1 MPVDSSILGA
11 FRVQDL
17 PSIRSRISWLVLAW
31 VLPTSLV
38 FILLVAQSYTRER
51 DHVVS
56 ETAQAARAVAAAVER
71 DLGGA
76 QMAARI
82 LARAPALQA
91 SDSGALR
98 ALADAVLPP
107 PAAATFIISDAS
119 GRQLLNTALPAAQAP
134 PPLPQ
139 KWMASL
145 QRARDAGQPRL
156 TSLLTTADG
165 APQLAL
171 NLPLPRQPG
180 GAGGAWVLTALYPA
194 DYLPMLMRDLNM
206 PPYLGAVIINA
217 DGINVARTLAPQRYV
232 GQRSAAPLLEAM
244 RQAREGVLRHASL
257 EGIDVYTGFHR
268 ARGDGWTVAV
278 TIRTSTVAD
287 ALLRSVVTGSLILAL
302 LLGAAYA
309 LAWRVG
315 GRLARTQHELTQ
327 QIQAL
332 AQGKPLI
339 LSKHSDRESADMAD
353 ALGALERDLRRHR
366 TQLESLVA
374 ERTLALEKSTRL
386 LETVYATAPIGMLF
400 VDREL
405 HIVMINQYLAAIN
418 GASVTQH
425 LGRAVGAMLYDEAV
439 RAEVERCLR
448 QVLETGAPIVDMELK
463 GHSGQQ
469 REQISHWVVSCH
481 PIFGPEQQLLG
492 VSCLWLD
499 ISERKR
505 AEAEFRR
512 SKHLF
517 ATIIE
522 NIPAMVFVKRADKL
536 SFEMVNRHTE
546 LTLGRSREQLLGKTD
561 HDFFPPQQASAFV
574 SADRKL
580 LATGQMVEIEQEAI
594 NTADGTT
601 RHFTTRKVVLRDDA
615 GRASH
620 VLGVSIDVSE
630 RKRASEV
637 LHATTWRLEQSERF
651 IRTVT
656 DNLPGMV
663 SYWGHDLR
671 CQFANKFYN
680 EWFGRSSAELQGIH
694 MSDLLGQELFDVYAP
709 HVEGVLAGRPQSFER
724 DLLDPAGQVRHT
736 WTNYIPDFDDN
747 GGVRG
752 FFVLAS
758 DVSELKR
765 TELRLH
771 ELNEQMV
778 RARDKAEAASV
789 AKSEFVANMSHEIR
803 TPMNAIIGLA
813 RLLEESPLERR
824 ERSYVGKIQMATQ
837 SLLNI
842 VNDVL
847 DFSKIE
853 AGQMVLEQ
861 RRFQLE
867 RMLGSVGVLLAN
879 SAWARGVEPVFVL
892 DPRVPAELVGDA
904 LRVEQILINLVG
916 NAVKFTTQ
924 GEVVLSIRSLAE
936 DAASVTLEFS
946 VRDTGIGI
954 GAAEQEHIFDAFS
967 QGDSSTSRKY
977 GGTGLGLA
985 ICRRMVD
992 LMGGKISVSS
1002 TLGAGSDFR
1011 FHCRFERV
1019 AELAGTAADAP
1030 ARDAPQAL
1038 SLLIIDDNASVRA
1051 MLEDWCAAQGWH
1063 SRSADGGAAGLALL
1077 RAHADGAQAA
1087 DLVLLDAAMPG
1098 MDGISMLTEARA
1110 DAQLALPPVIMLV
1123 ADQDSENLEHLADS
1137 LMLAGI
1143 VSKPATPARLLAA
1156 VAAVRD
1162 GRHGSGA
1169 PSVLPVSTP
1178 LSGLLAG
1185 MRVLLV
1191 EDNEINQEVAQ
1202 YILLHSGARVAV
1214 AANGRLAVDLLAH
1227 TPHAW
1232 DVVLMDLQM
1241 PVMNGYEATRAIRAL
1256 GLPDLPIVAMTA
1268 NAMDEDR
1275 LRAIASGMNAHVAKP
1290 IDVDDMIATLT
1301 RLVPSE
1307 AGAARNGAAP
1317 SGAPAA
1323 DTPEVPASLPGID
1336 LAAALHRFGGD
1347 YAAFLALLKRF
1358 ENSQGDAVEETRRL
1372 LAAGQARQAAQLLHR
1387 VCGVAAN
1394 LGATHIA
1401 SLAGDAEKALKAA
1414 PPQATA
1420 SLLHQLEHAMAEV
1433 IETARTLPL
1442 PRSQPLAA
1450 APGDGQTDLRAGL
1463 ADLLVLI
1470 RNNNLKALARF
1481 HALHPA
1487 IRQSDRETAL
1497 AMANAIETLNFSEAE
1512 KLVLD
1517 QLKREENK

>member
-1 MPVDSSILGA
+1 M
-11 FRVQDL
+11 
-17 PSIRSRISWLVLAW
+17 LAW
-31 VLPTSLV
+31 VMPTALV
-38 FILLVAQSYTRER
+38 FLLLVAQSYTRER
-51 DHVVS
+51 EHVVS

-71 DLGGA
+71 DLNGA

-82 LARAPALQA
+82 LAASPALQT
-91 SDSGALR
+91 DDIGALR
-98 ALADAVLPP
+98 ALTDSLLQPGLAVS
-107 PAAATFIISDAS
+107 AFIISDAR
-119 GRQLLNTALPAAQAP
+119 GRQLVNTALPANLVP

-139 KWMASL
+139 KWAASME
-145 QRARDAGQPRL
+145 RTREYGKPRL
-156 TSLLTTADG
+156 TSLLL
-165 APQLAL
+165 APDEVPRLAL
-171 NLPLPRQPG
+171 NLPLPRAQ
-180 GAGGAWVLTALYPA
+180 GAAHVLTALYPP
-194 DYLPMLMRDLNM
+194 DYLPLLLRELHL
-206 PPYLGAVIINA
+206 PAYLGAAIINA

-232 GQRSAAPLLEAM
+232 GQRSVAPLLEQI
-244 RQAREGVLRHASL
+244 RQAREGVLRHATL
-257 EGIDVYTGFHR
+257 EDLDVYTGFRR
-268 ARGDGWTVAV
+268 APDDSWTVAV
-278 TIRTSTVAD
+278 TMRSSTVAE
-287 ALLRSVVTGSLILAL
+287 ALLGSVVTGSVILAL
-302 LLGAAYA
+302 LLGAGFA

-315 GRLARTQHELTQ
+315 GRLASTLQELTL

-332 AQGKPLI
+332 AQGKPL
-339 LSKHSDRESADMAD
+339 LSNKHADRESADMAA

-400 VDREL
+400 VGLDLR
-405 HIVMINQYLAAIN
+405 IVMINHYLAAIH
-418 GASVTQH
+418 GASATQH
-425 LGRAVGAMLYDEAV
+425 LGRPVGAMLFDDAV
-439 RAEVERCLR
+439 RADVERCVR
-448 QVLETGAPIVDMELK
+448 QVLETGMPIVDMELS

-469 REQISHWVVSCH
+469 REQLSHWIVSYH
-481 PIFGPEQQLLG
+481 PIFGPERQLLG
-492 VSCLWLD
+492 VSGLWLD

-505 AEAEFRR
+505 SEAEFRR

-517 ATIIE
+517 GTIIE

-536 SFEMVNRHTE
+536 SFEMVNRHAE

-561 HDFFPPQQASAFV
+561 HDFFPPQQAAAFV

-601 RHFTTRKVVLRDDA
+601 RYFTTRKVVLRDDA

-620 VLGVSIDVSE
+620 VLGVSIDITD
-630 RKRASEV
+630 RKRATEV
-637 LHATTWRLEQSERF
+637 LHATTLRLEQNERF

-663 SYWGHDLR
+663 SYWGADLR
-671 CQFANKFYN
+671 CRFANNFYN
-680 EWFGRSSAELQGIH
+680 EWFGRSSAELAGIH
-694 MSDLLGQELFDVYAP
+694 MRELLGQELFDVYAP

-724 DLLDPAGQVRHT
+724 DLLDPTGQVCHT
-736 WTNYIPDFDDN
+736 WTNYIPDVDDS

-778 RARDKAEAASV
+778 RARDKAEAASI

-861 RRFQLE
+861 RRFQLD
-867 RMLGSVGVLLAN
+867 RLLGSVSVLLAN

-892 DPRVPAELVGDA
+892 APGVPDELIGDA
-904 LRVEQILINLVG
+904 LRVEQILLNLVG
-916 NAVKFTTQ
+916 NAVKFTAH
-924 GEVVLSIRSLAE
+924 GEVVLAITMVAE
-936 DAASVTLEFS
+936 DAASATLEFS

-954 GAAEQEHIFDAFS
+954 AAAEQERIFDAFS
-967 QGDSSTSRKY
+967 QGDSGTSRKY

-985 ICRRMVD
+985 ICRRMVE
-992 LMGGKISVSS
+992 LMGGKLSVTSA
-1002 TLGAGSDFR
+1002 LGEGSDFR
-1011 FHCRFERV
+1011 FSCRFDKV
-1019 AELAGTAADAP
+1019 APPPEPPGKNTP
-1030 ARDAPQAL
+1030 KAL

-1051 MLEDWCAAQGWH
+1051 MLTDWCAAQGWH
-1063 SRSADGGAAGLALL
+1063 SRSADSGAAGLALL
-1077 RAHADGAQAA
+1077 RASASGLDGLPPA

-1098 MDGISMLTEARA
+1098 MDGISMLTEART
-1110 DAQLALPPVIMLV
+1110 DEYLALPPVIMLV
-1123 ADQDSENLEHLADS
+1123 ADQDSENLERLADS

-1156 VAAVRD
+1156 VTAVRD
-1162 GRHGSGA
+1162 GRNGRSA
-1169 PSVLPVSTP
+1169 PSALPVSTP
-1178 LSGLLAG
+1178 LSGLLEG

-1202 YILLHSGARVAV
+1202 YILLHSGARVAM
-1214 AANGRLAVDLLAH
+1214 AANGQLAVDLLTS

-1241 PVMNGYEATRAIRAL
+1241 PVMNGYDATLAIRAL
-1256 GLPDLPIVAMTA
+1256 GLPDLPIIAMTA
-1268 NAMDEDR
+1268 NAMHEDR

-1290 IDVDDMIATLT
+1290 IDVDDMIETLT
-1301 RLVPSE
+1301 RLVPAPLGGSGSGGTSAVP
-1307 AGAARNGAAP
+1307 AGHAVVPMR
-1317 SGAPAA
+1317 
-1323 DTPEVPASLPGID
+1323 EVPATVAGID
-1336 LAAALHRFGGD
+1336 LAAALQRFGGD
-1347 YAAFLALLKRF
+1347 YGAFLALLKRF

-1372 LAAGQARQAAQLLHR
+1372 LAAGQTQQAAQLLHR

-1394 LGATHIA
+1394 LGATHVA
-1401 SLAGDAEKALKAA
+1401 RLAAETEKALKTG
-1414 PPQATA
+1414 QSHATA
-1420 SLLHQLEHAMAEV
+1420 ALLGQLERAMSEV
-1433 IETARTLPL
+1433 IKATRALPSPL
-1442 PRSQPLAA
+1442 RRGQPPAA
-1450 APGDGQTDLRAGL
+1450 ASGSAPLDVHAGL
-1463 ADLLVLI
+1463 AELLVLI
-1470 RNNNLKALARF
+1470 RNNNLKALAHF

-1487 IRQSDRETAL
+1487 LQQSDREAAL

>member
-1 MPVDSSILGA
+1 M
-11 FRVQDL
+11 QDL

-31 VLPTSLV
+31 VIPTALV
-38 FILLVAQSYTRER
+38 FLLLVAQSYTRER
-51 DHVVS
+51 DHVVN

-71 DLGGA
+71 DLSGA
-76 QMAARI
+76 QMAARV
-82 LARAPALQA
+82 LAASPALQT
-91 SDSGALR
+91 DDIGALR
-98 ALADAVLPP
+98 ALAGSLLQPGLAVS
-107 PAAATFIISDAS
+107 AFIVSDAK
-119 GRQLLNTALPAAQAP
+119 GRQLVNTALPASQTP

-139 KWMASL
+139 KWAASME
-145 QRARDAGQPRL
+145 RTREAGKPRL
-156 TSLLTTADG
+156 TSLLMAPDEV
-165 APQLAL
+165 PQLAL
-171 NLPLPRQPG
+171 NLPLPRDK
-180 GAGGAWVLTALYPA
+180 GAAYVLTALYPS
-194 DYLPMLMRDLNM
+194 DYLPVLLRELHL
-206 PPYLGAVIINA
+206 PAYLGAAIVNA

-232 GQRSAAPLLEAM
+232 GQRTVAPLLEQI
-244 RQAREGVLRHASL
+244 RQAREGVLRHATL
-257 EGIDVYTGFHR
+257 EGLDVYTGFRR
-268 ARGDGWTVAV
+268 APDDAWTAAV
-278 TIRTSTVAD
+278 TMRTSTVAE
-287 ALLRSVVTGSLILAL
+287 ALLGSVVTGSLILAL
-302 LLGAAYA
+302 LLGAGFA

-315 GRLARTQHELTQ
+315 GRLARTLQELTQ
-327 QIQAL
+327 QIHAL
-332 AQGKPLI
+332 AQGKPL
-339 LSKHSDRESADMAD
+339 LSHRHADRESGDMAG

-400 VDREL
+400 VDLDLR
-405 HIVMINQYLAAIN
+405 IVMINHYLAAIS
-418 GASVTQH
+418 GASVAQH
-425 LGRAVGAMLYDEAV
+425 LGRPVGAMLCDDAV
-439 RAEVERCLR
+439 RAEVERCVR
-448 QVLETGAPIVDMELK
+448 QVLETGAPIVDLELQ
-463 GHSGQQ
+463 GHGGQP
-469 REQISHWVVSCH
+469 REQLSHWIVSFH

-492 VSCLWLD
+492 VSGLWLD

-505 AEAEFRR
+505 SEAEFRR

-517 ATIIE
+517 GTIIE

-536 SFEMVNRHTE
+536 SFEMINRHAE

-620 VLGVSIDVSE
+620 VLGVSIDITE
-630 RKRASEV
+630 RKRATEV
-637 LHATTWRLEQSERF
+637 LHATTLRLEQSERF

-663 SYWGHDLR
+663 SYWGADLR
-671 CQFANKFYN
+671 CRFANNFYN
-680 EWFGRSSAELQGIH
+680 EWFGRSSAEMAGIH
-694 MSDLLGQELFDVYAP
+694 MSELLGQELFDVYAP

-724 DLLDPAGQVRHT
+724 DLPDPTGQVCHT
-736 WTNYIPDFDDN
+736 WTNYIPDIDDG

-778 RARDKAEAASV
+778 RARDKAEAAST

-867 RMLGSVGVLLAN
+867 RMLGSVGVLLAS

-892 DPRVPAELVGDA
+892 GPGVPDELIGDA
-904 LRVEQILINLVG
+904 LRVEQILINLMG
-916 NAVKFTTQ
+916 NAVKFTSH
-924 GEVVLSIRSLAE
+924 GEVVLSIAMRAE
-936 DAASVTLEFS
+936 DAASATLEFS

-967 QGDSSTSRKY
+967 QGDSGTSRKY

-985 ICRRMVD
+985 ICRRMVE
-992 LMGGKISVSS
+992 LMGGRLTVKS
-1002 TLGAGSDFR
+1002 TLGQGSDFR
-1011 FHCRFERV
+1011 FRCRFDKV
-1019 AELAGTAADAP
+1019 APPPEAHGKGAS
-1030 ARDAPQAL
+1030 RAL

-1051 MLEDWCAAQGWH
+1051 MLENWCAAQGWH
-1063 SRSADGGAAGLALL
+1063 SRSADSGAAGLALL
-1077 RAHADGAQAA
+1077 RAHAGDEPAA

-1110 DAQLALPPVIMLV
+1110 DEHLALPPVIMLV
-1123 ADQDSENLEHLADS
+1123 ADQDSENLERLADS

-1156 VAAVRD
+1156 VTAVRD
-1162 GRHGSGA
+1162 GRNGRSA
-1169 PSVLPVSTP
+1169 PSMLPVSTP
-1178 LSGLLAG
+1178 LSGLLEG

-1214 AANGRLAVDLLAH
+1214 ATNGRLAVDMLAH
-1227 TPHAW
+1227 SPQAW

-1241 PVMNGYEATRAIRAL
+1241 PVMNGYDATLAIRAL

-1290 IDVDDMIATLT
+1290 IDVDDMIETLT
-1301 RLVPSE
+1301 RLVPAPRGRGSS
-1307 AGAARNGAAP
+1307 AAEPGSAA
-1317 SGAPAA
+1317 
-1323 DTPEVPASLPGID
+1323 TEVLEVPASIAGID

-1347 YAAFLALLKRF
+1347 YGAFLALLKRF
-1358 ENSQGDAVEETRRL
+1358 ENSQGDAVEETRRR
-1372 LAAGQARQAAQLLHR
+1372 LAAGQAREAAQLLHR

-1394 LGATHIA
+1394 LGATHVA
-1401 SLAGDAEKALKAA
+1401 SLAAESEKALKTG
-1414 PPQATA
+1414 PSHATA
-1420 SLLHQLEHAMAEV
+1420 ALLGQLELAMAEV
-1433 IETARTLPL
+1433 IKATRALPSPL
-1442 PRSQPLAA
+1442 RRGQP
-1450 APGDGQTDLRAGL
+1450 APNASASAPLDVHAGL
-1463 ADLLVLI
+1463 TELLVLI
-1470 RNNNLKALARF
+1470 RNNNLKALAHF

-1487 IRQSDRETAL
+1487 LQQSDREAAL

>member
-1 MPVDSSILGA
+1 M
-11 FRVQDL
+11 
-17 PSIRSRISWLVLAW
+17 LAW
-31 VLPTSLV
+31 VIPTALV
-38 FILLVAQSYTRER
+38 FLLLVAQSYTRER

-56 ETAQAARAVAAAVER
+56 ETAQAARAVSAAVER
-71 DLGGA
+71 DLSGA

-82 LARAPALQA
+82 LADSPALQA
-91 SDSGALR
+91 GDIGALR
-98 ALADAVLPP
+98 ILAASLLQPGQAVS
-107 PAAATFIISDAS
+107 AFIVSDAK
-119 GRQLLNTALPAAQAP
+119 GRQLVNTTLPASQAP

-139 KWMASL
+139 KWAASME
-145 QRARDAGQPRL
+145 RTRDYGKPRL
-156 TSLLTTADG
+156 TSLATAPDSV
-165 APQLAL
+165 PQLAL
-171 NLPLPRQPG
+171 NLPLPRHPDAA
-180 GAGGAWVLTALYPA
+180 GAAYVLTALYPP
-194 DYLPMLMRDLNM
+194 DYLPVLLRELHL
-206 PPYLGAVIINA
+206 PAYLGAAIINA

-232 GQRSAAPLLEAM
+232 GQRSAAPLLEQI
-244 RQAREGVLRHASL
+244 RRAREGVVRHATL
-257 EGIDVYTGFHR
+257 EGIDVYTGFRR
-268 ARGDGWTVAV
+268 APDAAWTVAV

-287 ALLRSVVTGSLILAL
+287 ALLRSVVTGSVILAL
-302 LLGAAYA
+302 LLAAGFA

-315 GRLARTQHELTQ
+315 GRLARTLQELTQ

-332 AQGKPLI
+332 AQDKPL
-339 LSKHSDRESADMAD
+339 LSNKHADRESADMAS

-400 VDREL
+400 LGLDLR
-405 HIVMINQYLAAIN
+405 IVMINHYLAAIN
-418 GASVTQH
+418 GASVAQH
-425 LGRAVGAMLYDEAV
+425 LGRPVGAMLFDDAV
-439 RAEVERCLR
+439 RADVERCVR
-448 QVLETGAPIVDMELK
+448 QVLETGTPIVDIELK
-463 GHSGQQ
+463 GHSGRQ
-469 REQISHWVVSCH
+469 REQLSHWIVSYH
-481 PIFGPEQQLLG
+481 PIFGPEQELLG
-492 VSCLWLD
+492 VSGLWLD
-499 ISERKR
+499 ISDRKR
-505 AEAEFRR
+505 SEAEFRR

-517 ATIIE
+517 GTIIE

-536 SFEMVNRHTE
+536 SFEMVNRHAE

-561 HDFFPPQQASAFV
+561 HDFFPPQQAAAFV

-620 VLGVSIDVSE
+620 VLGVSIDITE
-630 RKRASEV
+630 RKRATEV
-637 LHATTWRLEQSERF
+637 LHAATWRLEQNERF

-663 SYWGHDLR
+663 SYWGADLR
-671 CQFANKFYN
+671 CRFANKFYN
-680 EWFGRSSAELQGIH
+680 EWFGRSSAELAGIH
-694 MSDLLGQELFDVYAP
+694 MSELLGQELFDVYAP

-724 DLLDPAGQVRHT
+724 DLLDPGGQVCHT
-736 WTNYIPDFDDN
+736 WTNYIPDVDDS

-778 RARDKAEAASV
+778 RARDKAEAAST

-837 SLLNI
+837 SLLHI

-867 RMLGSVGVLLAN
+867 RMLGSVGVLLAS

-892 DPRVPAELVGDA
+892 DPGVPDELIGDA

-916 NAVKFTTQ
+916 NAVKFTKQ
-924 GEVVLSIRSLAE
+924 GEVVLSIAMVAE
-936 DAASVTLEFS
+936 DAAGATLEFS

-954 GAAEQEHIFDAFS
+954 GAAEQERIFDAFS
-967 QGDSSTSRKY
+967 QGDSGTSRKY

-985 ICRRMVD
+985 ICRRMVE
-992 LMGGKISVSS
+992 LMGGKLSVTSA
-1002 TLGAGSDFR
+1002 LGQGSEFR
-1011 FHCRFERV
+1011 FSCRFGKV
-1019 AELAGTAADAP
+1019 APPPEPPTKGAP
-1030 ARDAPQAL
+1030 RTL

-1051 MLEDWCAAQGWH
+1051 MLEGWCAAQGWH
-1063 SRSADGGAAGLALL
+1063 SRSAGSGAAGLALL
-1077 RAHADGAQAA
+1077 RQAGGPDGLPPA

-1110 DAQLALPPVIMLV
+1110 DALLALPPVIMLV
-1123 ADQDSENLEHLADS
+1123 ADQDSENLERLADS

-1156 VAAVRD
+1156 VTAVRD
-1162 GRHGSGA
+1162 GRNGRSA

-1214 AANGRLAVDLLAH
+1214 AANGRLAVDLLTS
-1227 TPHAW
+1227 TPDAW

-1241 PVMNGYEATRAIRAL
+1241 PVMNGYEATLAIRAL
-1256 GLPDLPIVAMTA
+1256 GLPDLPIIAMTA

-1290 IDVDDMIATLT
+1290 IDVDEMIETLT
-1301 RLVPSE
+1301 RLVP
-1307 AGAARNGAAP
+1307 
-1317 SGAPAA
+1317 APADGGSSDGQA
-1323 DTPEVPASLPGID
+1323 GNAVPHTPDLPAAVPGID

-1347 YAAFLALLKRF
+1347 YGAFLALLKRF

-1372 LAAGQARQAAQLLHR
+1372 LDAGQAPQAAQLLHR

-1394 LGATHIA
+1394 LGASHVA
-1401 SLAGDAEKALKAA
+1401 SLAGAAEKALKTGQAH
-1414 PPQATA
+1414 ATA
-1420 SLLHQLEHAMAEV
+1420 ALLGQLELAMAEV
-1433 IETARTLPL
+1433 IVAARTLPSPL
-1442 PRSQPLAA
+1442 RRSQPAA
-1450 APGDGQTDLRAGL
+1450 DAAGSAPVDLHAGL
-1463 ADLLVLI
+1463 AELLVLI
-1470 RNNNLKALARF
+1470 RNNNLKALAQF

-1487 IRQSDRETAL
+1487 LQQSDREAAL
-1497 AMANAIETLNFSEAE
+1497 AMAHAIETLNFAEAE

>member
-1 MPVDSSILGA
+1 M
-11 FRVQDL
+11 QDL

-31 VLPTSLV
+31 VFPTALV
-38 FILLVAQSYTRER
+38 FLLLVAQSYTRER

-71 DLGGA
+71 DLDGA

-91 SDSGALR
+91 GDSGALR

-107 PAAATFIISDAS
+107 GPAAATFIVSDAS
-119 GRQLLNTALPAAQAP
+119 GRQLLNTALPAGQAP

-145 QRARDAGQPRL
+145 QRARDAGKPRL

-180 GAGGAWVLTALYPA
+180 GTGGDHVLTALYPA
-194 DYLPMLMRDLNM
+194 DYLPMLMRSLNM

-232 GQRSAAPLLEAM
+232 GQRSAAPLLDAM

-315 GRLARTQHELTQ
+315 GRLARTQQELTQ

-339 LSKHSDRESADMAD
+339 WSKHSDRESADMAD

-425 LGRAVGAMLYDEAV
+425 LGRPVGAMLYDEAV

-448 QVLETGAPIVDMELK
+448 QVLETGLPIVDMELK

-492 VSCLWLD
+492 VSGLWLD

-536 SFEMVNRHTE
+536 SFEMVNRHAE

-561 HDFFPPQQASAFV
+561 HDFFPPQQAAAFV
-574 SADRKL
+574 GADRKL
-580 LATGQMVEIEQEAI
+580 LATGQMVEIDQEAI

-620 VLGVSIDVSE
+620 VLGVSIDVTE

-637 LHATTWRLEQSERF
+637 LHATTRRLEQSERF

-680 EWFGRSSAELQGIH
+680 EWFGRSSAELLGIH
-694 MSDLLGQELFDVYAP
+694 MSELLGLELFDVYAP

-778 RARDKAEAASV
+778 RARDKAEAAST

-853 AGQMVLEQ
+853 AGQMVLER
-861 RRFQLE
+861 RRFQIE
-867 RMLGSVGVLLAN
+867 HMLGSVAVLLAN

-916 NAVKFTTQ
+916 NAVKFTRQ
-924 GEVVLSIRSLAE
+924 GEVVLSIRSVAE
-936 DAASVTLEFS
+936 DAASVTVEFS

-992 LMGGKISVSS
+992 LMGGNISVSS

-1011 FHCRFERV
+1011 FRCRFERV
-1019 AELAGTAADAP
+1019 AEEPAGTAADARAGGRP
-1030 ARDAPQAL
+1030 HPL

-1110 DAQLALPPVIMLV
+1110 DALLALPPVIMLV

-1143 VSKPATPARLLAA
+1143 VAKPATPARLLAA
-1156 VAAVRD
+1156 VSAVRD
-1162 GRHGSGA
+1162 GRNGRSA

-1185 MRVLLV
+1185 VRVLLV

-1202 YILLHSGARVAV
+1202 YILLHSGAHVAV

-1227 TPHAW
+1227 TPDAW

-1256 GLPDLPIVAMTA
+1256 GLADLPIVAMTA

-1301 RLVPSE
+1301 RLVPAL
-1307 AGAARNGAAP
+1307 AGAAGNGAAP
-1317 SGAPAA
+1317 PGATAA
-1323 DTPEVPASLPGID
+1323 ATPEVPASLPGID

-1347 YAAFLALLKRF
+1347 YGAFLALLKRF

-1372 LAAGQARQAAQLLHR
+1372 LAAGQAQQAAQLLHR

-1394 LGATHIA
+1394 LGATHVA
-1401 SLAGDAEKALKAA
+1401 SLAGAAEKALKAA

-1420 SLLHQLEHAMAEV
+1420 SLLQQLENAMSEV
-1433 IETARTLPL
+1433 IVAARTLPL
-1442 PRSQPLAA
+1442 PRSEPLAA
-1450 APGDGQTDLRAGL
+1450 APGDGQIDLRAGL
-1463 ADLLVLI
+1463 AELLVLI

-1487 IRQSDRETAL
+1487 IQQSDREAAL

>member
-1 MPVDSSILGA
+1 M
-11 FRVQDL
+11 QDL
-17 PSIRSRISWLVLAW
+17 PSIRSRISWLVFAW
-31 VLPTSLV
+31 VIPTALV
-38 FILLVAQSYTRER
+38 FLLLVVQSYTRER

-56 ETAQAARAVAAAVER
+56 ETAQAARAVAATVER
-71 DLGGA
+71 DLSGA

-82 LARAPALQA
+82 FAASPALQA
-91 SDSGALR
+91 DDIGALR
-98 ALADAVLPP
+98 ILADSLLQPGLAVS
-107 PAAATFIISDAS
+107 AFIVSDAK
-119 GRQLLNTALPAAQAP
+119 GRQLINTALRANLAP

-139 KWMASL
+139 KWAASM
-145 QRARDAGQPRL
+145 QRAREYGKPRL
-156 TSLLTTADG
+156 TSLLM
-165 APQLAL
+165 APDDVPRLAL
-171 NLPLPRQPG
+171 NQALPRDKGP
-180 GAGGAWVLTALYPA
+180 AYVLTALYPP
-194 DYLPMLMRDLNM
+194 DYLPVLLRELHL
-206 PPYLGAVIINA
+206 PAYLGAAIINA

-232 GQRSAAPLLEAM
+232 GQRSAAPLLEQI
-244 RQAREGVLRHASL
+244 RQAREGVLRHATL
-257 EGIDVYTGFHR
+257 EGLEVYTGFRR
-268 ARGDGWTVAV
+268 APDDSWTVAV
-278 TIRTSTVAD
+278 TMRTSTVAE
-287 ALLRSVVTGSLILAL
+287 ALLGSVVTGSVVLAL
-302 LLGAAYA
+302 LLGAGFA

-315 GRLARTQHELTQ
+315 GRLARTLQELTL
-327 QIQAL
+327 QIHAL
-332 AQGKPLI
+332 AQGKPL
-339 LSKHSDRESADMAD
+339 LSNKHADRESADMAS
-353 ALGALERDLRRHR
+353 ALGMLERDLRRHR

-400 VDREL
+400 VGLDLR
-405 HIVMINQYLAAIN
+405 IVMLNHYLAAIN
-418 GASVTQH
+418 GGSVTQH
-425 LGRAVGAMLYDEAV
+425 LGRPVGTMLFDDAV
-439 RAEVERCLR
+439 RADVERCVR
-448 QVLETGAPIVDMELK
+448 QVIETGMPIVDIELK

-469 REQISHWVVSCH
+469 REQLSHWIVSYH
-481 PIFGPEQQLLG
+481 PIFGPDQQLLG
-492 VSCLWLD
+492 VSGLWLD
-499 ISERKR
+499 VSERKR
-505 AEAEFRR
+505 SEAEFRR

-517 ATIIE
+517 GTIIE
-522 NIPAMVFVKRADKL
+522 NLPAMVFVKRADKL
-536 SFEMVNRHTE
+536 SFEMINRHAE

-561 HDFFPPQQASAFV
+561 HDFFPPQQADAFV

-620 VLGVSIDVSE
+620 VLGVSIDITE
-630 RKRASEV
+630 RKRATEV

-663 SYWGHDLR
+663 SYWDADLR
-671 CQFANKFYN
+671 CRFANKFYN
-680 EWFGRSSAELQGIH
+680 EWFGRSSAELAGIH
-694 MSDLLGQELFDVYAP
+694 MRELLGQELFDVYAP

-724 DLLDPAGQVRHT
+724 DLLDPAGQVCHT
-736 WTNYIPDFDDN
+736 WTNYIPDIDDG

-771 ELNEQMV
+771 DLNEQMV
-778 RARDKAEAASV
+778 RARDKAEAAST

-867 RMLGSVGVLLAN
+867 RMLSSVGVLLAS
-879 SAWARGVEPVFVL
+879 SAWARGVEPIFVL
-892 DPRVPAELVGDA
+892 DPGVPDELIGDA

-916 NAVKFTTQ
+916 NAVKFTSH
-924 GEVVLSIRSLAE
+924 GEVVLAIAKVAE
-936 DAASVTLEFS
+936 DATGATLEFS

-954 GAAEQEHIFDAFS
+954 GAAEQERIFDAFS
-967 QGDSSTSRKY
+967 QGDSGTSRKY

-985 ICRRMVD
+985 ICRRMVE
-992 LMGGKISVSS
+992 LMGGKLSVTSA
-1002 TLGAGSDFR
+1002 LGEGSNFR
-1011 FHCRFERV
+1011 FCCRFDKVVPPPEPPGKS
-1019 AELAGTAADAP
+1019 ASK
-1030 ARDAPQAL
+1030 AL

-1063 SRSADGGAAGLALL
+1063 SRSADSGAAGLALL
-1077 RAHADGAQAA
+1077 RAHASGGPVA

-1098 MDGISMLTEARA
+1098 MDGISMLTEART
-1110 DAQLALPPVIMLV
+1110 DDYLALPPVIMLV
-1123 ADQDSENLEHLADS
+1123 ADQDSENLERLADS

-1156 VAAVRD
+1156 VTAVRE
-1162 GRHGSGA
+1162 GRSVPSA
-1169 PSVLPVSTP
+1169 PPVSTP
-1178 LSGLLAG
+1178 LSGLLEG

-1214 AANGRLAVDLLAH
+1214 ATNGRLAVDLLTQ
-1227 TPHAW
+1227 TPQAW

-1241 PVMNGYEATRAIRAL
+1241 PVMNGYDATLAIRAL
-1256 GLPDLPIVAMTA
+1256 GLPDLPIIAMTA

-1290 IDVDDMIATLT
+1290 IDVDDMIQTLT
-1301 RLVPSE
+1301 RLVPAPLGDGDGDSAVR
-1307 AGAARNGAAP
+1307 AGHAVAP
-1317 SGAPAA
+1317 V
-1323 DTPEVPASLPGID
+1323 PEVPAAVPGID
-1336 LAAALHRFGGD
+1336 LAAALQRFGGD
-1347 YAAFLALLKRF
+1347 YGAFLALLKRF

-1372 LAAGQARQAAQLLHR
+1372 LADGQTRHAAQLLHR

-1394 LGATHIA
+1394 LGAAHVA
-1401 SLAGDAEKALKAA
+1401 SLAGKVEKALKEGRAHAVAA
-1414 PPQATA
+1414 
-1420 SLLHQLEHAMAEV
+1420 LLGQLELAMAEV
-1433 IETARTLPL
+1433 IEAARTLPSPSSL
-1442 PRSQPLAA
+1442 RRGQPAQA
-1450 APGDGQTDLRAGL
+1450 APGSVTLDLRAGL
-1463 ADLLVLI
+1463 AELLVLI
-1470 RNNNLKALARF
+1470 RNNNLKALAQF

-1487 IRQSDRETAL
+1487 IQQSDREAAL
-1497 AMANAIETLNFSEAE
+1497 AMANAIETLHFSEAE

>member
-1 MPVDSSILGA
+1 M
-11 FRVQDL
+11 QDL

-31 VLPTSLV
+31 VFPTALV
-38 FILLVAQSYTRER
+38 FLLLVAQSYTRER

-56 ETAQAARAVAAAVER
+56 ETAQAARAVSAAVER
-71 DLGGA
+71 DLDGA

-91 SDSGALR
+91 GDSGALR

-107 PAAATFIISDAS
+107 GPAAATFIVSDAS
-119 GRQLLNTALPAAQAP
+119 GRQLLNTALPAGQAP

-145 QRARDAGQPRL
+145 QRARDAGKPRL

-180 GAGGAWVLTALYPA
+180 GTGGDHVLTALYPA
-194 DYLPMLMRDLNM
+194 DYLPMLMRSLNM

-232 GQRSAAPLLEAM
+232 GQRSAAPLLDAM

-302 LLGAAYA
+302 LLGAAYV

-315 GRLARTQHELTQ
+315 GRLAQTLQQLTQ

-339 LSKHSDRESADMAD
+339 WSKHSDRESADMAD

-425 LGRAVGAMLYDEAV
+425 LGRPVGAMLYDEAV

-448 QVLETGAPIVDMELK
+448 QVLETGLPIVDMELK

-492 VSCLWLD
+492 VSGLWLD

-536 SFEMVNRHTE
+536 SFEMVNRHAE

-561 HDFFPPQQASAFV
+561 HDFFPPQQAAAFV
-574 SADRKL
+574 GADRKL
-580 LATGQMVEIEQEAI
+580 LATGQMVEIDQEAI

-620 VLGVSIDVSE
+620 VLGVSIDVTE

-637 LHATTWRLEQSERF
+637 LHATTRRLEQSERF

-663 SYWGHDLR
+663 SYWGHNLR

-680 EWFGRSSAELQGIH
+680 EWFGRSSAELLGIH
-694 MSDLLGQELFDVYAP
+694 MSELLGLELFDVYAP

-771 ELNEQMV
+771 ELNEQMG

-853 AGQMVLEQ
+853 AGQMVLER
-861 RRFQLE
+861 RRFQIE
-867 RMLGSVGVLLAN
+867 HMLGSVAVLLAN

-916 NAVKFTTQ
+916 NAVKFTRQ
-924 GEVVLSIRSLAE
+924 GEVVLSIRSVAE
-936 DAASVTLEFS
+936 DAASVTVEFS

-992 LMGGKISVSS
+992 LMGGNISVSS

-1011 FHCRFERV
+1011 FRCRFERV
-1019 AELAGTAADAP
+1019 AEEPAGTAADARAGGRP
-1030 ARDAPQAL
+1030 PPL

-1110 DAQLALPPVIMLV
+1110 DALLALPPVIMLV

-1143 VSKPATPARLLAA
+1143 VAKPATPARLLAA
-1156 VAAVRD
+1156 VSAVRD
-1162 GRHGSGA
+1162 GRNGRSA

-1185 MRVLLV
+1185 VRVLLV

-1202 YILLHSGARVAV
+1202 YILLHSGAHVAV

-1227 TPHAW
+1227 TPDAW

-1256 GLPDLPIVAMTA
+1256 GLADLPIVAMTA

-1301 RLVPSE
+1301 RLVPAL
-1307 AGAARNGAAP
+1307 AGAAGNGAAP
-1317 SGAPAA
+1317 PGAPAA
-1323 DTPEVPASLPGID
+1323 ATPEVPASLPGID

-1347 YAAFLALLKRF
+1347 YGAFLALLKRF

-1372 LAAGQARQAAQLLHR
+1372 LAAGQAQQAAQLLHR

-1394 LGATHIA
+1394 LGATHVA
-1401 SLAGDAEKALKAA
+1401 SLAGAAEKALKAA

-1420 SLLHQLEHAMAEV
+1420 SLLQQLENAMSEV
-1433 IETARTLPL
+1433 IVAARTLPL
-1442 PRSQPLAA
+1442 PRSEPLAA
-1450 APGDGQTDLRAGL
+1450 APGDGQIDLRAGL
-1463 ADLLVLI
+1463 AELLVLI

-1487 IRQSDRETAL
+1487 IQQSDREAAL

>member
-1 MPVDSSILGA
+1 M
-11 FRVQDL
+11 
-17 PSIRSRISWLVLAW
+17 LAW
-31 VLPTSLV
+31 VIPTALV
-38 FILLVAQSYTRER
+38 FLLLVAQSYTRER

-71 DLGGA
+71 DLNGA

-82 LARAPALQA
+82 LADSPALQA
-91 SDSGALR
+91 DDIVALR
-98 ALADAVLPP
+98 ALAASLLQPGLAVS
-107 PAAATFIISDAS
+107 AFIVSDAK
-119 GRQLLNTALPAAQAP
+119 GRQLINTTLPASQAP

-139 KWMASL
+139 KWAASME
-145 QRARDAGQPRL
+145 RTRDYGKPRL
-156 TSLLTTADG
+156 TSLARAPDSV
-165 APQLAL
+165 PQLAL
-171 NLPLPRQPG
+171 NLPLPRKQ
-180 GAGGAWVLTALYPA
+180 GAAYVLTALYPP
-194 DYLPMLMRDLNM
+194 DYLSVLLRELRLPA
-206 PPYLGAVIINA
+206 YLGAAIINA

-232 GQRSAAPLLEAM
+232 GQRTAAPLMEQI
-244 RQAREGVLRHASL
+244 RQAREGVLRHATL
-257 EGIDVYTGFHR
+257 EGIDVYTGFRR
-268 ARGDGWTVAV
+268 APDAAWTVAV
-278 TIRTSTVAD
+278 TMRTSTVAE

-302 LLGAAYA
+302 LLGAGFA

-315 GRLARTQHELTQ
+315 GRLASTLQELTQ
-327 QIQAL
+327 QIHAL
-332 AQGKPLI
+332 AQGKPL
-339 LSKHSDRESADMAD
+339 LSNKHADRESADMAS

-400 VDREL
+400 VDLDLR
-405 HIVMINQYLAAIN
+405 IVMINHYLATIN
-418 GASVTQH
+418 GASVAQH
-425 LGRAVGAMLYDEAV
+425 LGRPVGAMLFDDAV
-439 RAEVERCLR
+439 RAEVERCVR
-448 QVLETGAPIVDMELK
+448 QVLGTGQPIVDMELQ

-469 REQISHWVVSCH
+469 REQISHWIVSYH

-492 VSCLWLD
+492 VSGLWLD
-499 ISERKR
+499 ITERKR
-505 AEAEFRR
+505 SEAEFRR

-517 ATIIE
+517 GTIIE

-536 SFEMVNRHTE
+536 SFEMVNRHAE

-615 GRASH
+615 GRPSH
-620 VLGVSIDVSE
+620 VLGVSIDITE
-630 RKRASEV
+630 RKRATEV
-637 LHATTWRLEQSERF
+637 LHATTWRLEQNERF

-663 SYWGHDLR
+663 SYWGADLR
-671 CQFANKFYN
+671 CLFANKFYN
-680 EWFGRSSAELQGIH
+680 EWFGRSSAELAGIH
-694 MSDLLGQELFDVYAP
+694 MSELLGQELFDVYAP

-724 DLLDPAGQVRHT
+724 DLLDPGGQVCHT
-736 WTNYIPDFDDN
+736 WTNYIPDFDDS

-778 RARDKAEAASV
+778 RARDKAEAASI

-867 RMLGSVGVLLAN
+867 RMLGSVGVLLAS

-892 DPRVPAELVGDA
+892 DPGVPDELIGDA

-916 NAVKFTTQ
+916 NAVKFTAH
-924 GEVVLSIRSLAE
+924 GEVVLTIGMAAE
-936 DAASVTLEFS
+936 DAASATLAFS

-954 GAAEQEHIFDAFS
+954 GAAEQERIFDAFS
-967 QGDSSTSRKY
+967 QGDSGTSRKY

-985 ICRRMVD
+985 ICRRMVE
-992 LMGGKISVSS
+992 LMGGTLSVKS
-1002 TLGAGSDFR
+1002 TLGQGSDFR
-1011 FHCRFERV
+1011 FSCRFEKV
-1019 AELAGTAADAP
+1019 APPPEASGKGVP
-1030 ARDAPQAL
+1030 KAL

-1051 MLEDWCAAQGWH
+1051 MLADWCAAQGWH
-1063 SRSADGGAAGLALL
+1063 SRSADSGAAGLALL
-1077 RAHADGAQAA
+1077 RASGEAAA

-1110 DAQLALPPVIMLV
+1110 DEHLALPPVIMLV
-1123 ADQDSENLEHLADS
+1123 ADQDSENLERLADS

-1156 VAAVRD
+1156 VTAVRD
-1162 GRHGSGA
+1162 GRNGRSA

-1178 LSGLLAG
+1178 LSGLLTG

-1214 AANGRLAVDLLAH
+1214 AANGRLAVDLLTS
-1227 TPHAW
+1227 TPDAW

-1241 PVMNGYEATRAIRAL
+1241 PVMNGYDATLAIRAL
-1256 GLPDLPIVAMTA
+1256 GLPDLPIIAMTA

-1290 IDVDDMIATLT
+1290 IDVDEMIETLT
-1301 RLVPSE
+1301 RLVRAPLGSGD
-1307 AGAARNGAAP
+1307 GAVQ
-1317 SGAPAA
+1317 AA
-1323 DTPEVPASLPGID
+1323 DAATQTPDLPATVPGID

-1347 YAAFLALLKRF
+1347 YGAFLALLKRF

-1372 LAAGQARQAAQLLHR
+1372 LATGHLQQAAQLLHR

-1394 LGATHIA
+1394 LGATQIA
-1401 SLAGDAEKALKAA
+1401 SLAAETEKTLKTGQPHAV
-1414 PPQATA
+1414 AT
-1420 SLLHQLEHAMAEV
+1420 LLGRLEQAMAEV
-1433 IETARTLPL
+1433 IEAARTLPSPVRRSL
-1442 PRSQPLAA
+1442 PAAA
-1450 APGDGQTDLRAGL
+1450 APGGAPVDLHAGL
-1463 ADLLVLI
+1463 SELLVLI
-1470 RNNNLKALARF
+1470 HNNNLKALAQF
-1481 HALHPA
+1481 QALHPA
-1487 IRQSDRETAL
+1487 IQQSDREAAL
-1497 AMANAIETLNFSEAE
+1497 AMAHAIETLNFAEAE

>member
-1 MPVDSSILGA
+1 
-11 FRVQDL
+11 
-17 PSIRSRISWLVLAW
+17 
-31 VLPTSLV
+31 
-38 FILLVAQSYTRER
+38 
-51 DHVVS
+51 
-56 ETAQAARAVAAAVER
+56 
-71 DLGGA
+71 
-76 QMAARI
+76 
-82 LARAPALQA
+82 
-91 SDSGALR
+91 
-98 ALADAVLPP
+98 
-107 PAAATFIISDAS
+107 
-119 GRQLLNTALPAAQAP
+119 
-134 PPLPQ
+134 
-139 KWMASL
+139 MAS
-145 QRARDAGQPRL
+145 
-156 TSLLTTADG
+156 
-165 APQLAL
+165 
-171 NLPLPRQPG
+171 
-180 GAGGAWVLTALYPA
+180 
-194 DYLPMLMRDLNM
+194 
-206 PPYLGAVIINA
+206 
-217 DGINVARTLAPQRYV
+217 
-232 GQRSAAPLLEAM
+232 
-244 RQAREGVLRHASL
+244 
-257 EGIDVYTGFHR
+257 
-268 ARGDGWTVAV
+268 
-278 TIRTSTVAD
+278 
-287 ALLRSVVTGSLILAL
+287 
-302 LLGAAYA
+302 
-309 LAWRVG
+309 
-315 GRLARTQHELTQ
+315 
-327 QIQAL
+327 
-332 AQGKPLI
+332 
-339 LSKHSDRESADMAD
+339 

-400 VDREL
+400 VDLDL
-405 HIVMINQYLAAIN
+405 HIVMINHYLATIN
-418 GASVTQH
+418 GASVAQH
-425 LGRAVGAMLYDEAV
+425 LGRPVGAMLFDDAV
-439 RAEVERCLR
+439 RAEVERCVR
-448 QVLETGAPIVDMELK
+448 QVLGTGQPIVDIELQ
-463 GHSGQQ
+463 GHSGKQ
-469 REQISHWVVSCH
+469 REQLSHWIVSYH

-492 VSCLWLD
+492 VSGLWLD

-505 AEAEFRR
+505 SEAEFRR

-517 ATIIE
+517 GTIIE

-536 SFEMVNRHTE
+536 SFEMINRHAE

-615 GRASH
+615 GRPSH
-620 VLGVSIDVSE
+620 VLGVSIDITE
-630 RKRASEV
+630 RKRATEV
-637 LHATTWRLEQSERF
+637 LHATTWRLEQNERF

-663 SYWGHDLR
+663 SYWGADLR
-671 CQFANKFYN
+671 CLFANKFYN
-680 EWFGRSSAELQGIH
+680 EWFGRSSAELAGIH
-694 MSDLLGQELFDVYAP
+694 MSELLGQELFDVYAP

-724 DLLDPAGQVRHT
+724 DLLDPGGQVCHT
-736 WTNYIPDFDDN
+736 WTNYIPDFDDS

-778 RARDKAEAASV
+778 RARDKAEAASI

-867 RMLGSVGVLLAN
+867 RMLGSVGVLLAS

-892 DPRVPAELVGDA
+892 DPGVPDELIGDA
-904 LRVEQILINLVG
+904 LRMEQILINLVG
-916 NAVKFTTQ
+916 NAVKFTAH
-924 GEVVLSIRSLAE
+924 GEVVLSIGMAAE
-936 DAASVTLEFS
+936 DAVSATLAFS

-954 GAAEQEHIFDAFS
+954 GAAEQERIFDAFS
-967 QGDSSTSRKY
+967 QGDSGTSRKY

-985 ICRRMVD
+985 ICRRMVE
-992 LMGGKISVSS
+992 LMGGTLSVKS
-1002 TLGAGSDFR
+1002 TLGQGSDFR
-1011 FHCRFERV
+1011 FSCRFEKV
-1019 AELAGTAADAP
+1019 APPPEPSGKGVP
-1030 ARDAPQAL
+1030 KAL

-1063 SRSADGGAAGLALL
+1063 SRSADSGAAGLALL
-1077 RAHADGAQAA
+1077 RAQASGGPVA

-1098 MDGISMLTEARA
+1098 MDGISILTEARA
-1110 DAQLALPPVIMLV
+1110 DALLALPPVIMLV
-1123 ADQDSENLEHLADS
+1123 ADQDSENLERLADS

-1156 VAAVRD
+1156 VTAVRE
-1162 GRHGSGA
+1162 GRSS

-1178 LSGLLAG
+1178 LSGLLTG

-1214 AANGRLAVDLLAH
+1214 AANGRLAVDLLAS
-1227 TPHAW
+1227 TPDAW

-1241 PVMNGYEATRAIRAL
+1241 PVMNGYDATLAIRAL
-1256 GLPDLPIVAMTA
+1256 GLPDLPIIAMTA

-1290 IDVDDMIATLT
+1290 IDVDEMIQTLT
-1301 RLVPSE
+1301 RLVRAPLGSGD
-1307 AGAARNGAAP
+1307 GAVQ
-1317 SGAPAA
+1317 AA
-1323 DTPEVPASLPGID
+1323 DAATQTPDLPATVPGID

-1347 YAAFLALLKRF
+1347 YGAFLALLKRF

-1372 LAAGQARQAAQLLHR
+1372 LAAGQAQQAAQMLHR

-1394 LGATHIA
+1394 LGATQIA
-1401 SLAGDAEKALKAA
+1401 SLAAETEKTLKTGQ
-1414 PPQATA
+1414 PHATA
-1420 SLLHQLEHAMAEV
+1420 TLLGRLEMAMAEV
-1433 IETARTLPL
+1433 IEAARTLPS
-1442 PRSQPLAA
+1442 PVRRSQPAAA
-1450 APGDGQTDLRAGL
+1450 APGGAPVDLHAGL
-1463 ADLLVLI
+1463 SELLVLI
-1470 RNNNLKALARF
+1470 HNNNLKALAQF
-1481 HALHPA
+1481 QALHPA
-1487 IRQSDRETAL
+1487 IQQSDREAAL
-1497 AMANAIETLNFSEAE
+1497 AMAHAIETLNFAEAE

>member
-1 MPVDSSILGA
+1 M
-11 FRVQDL
+11 QDL
-17 PSIRSRISWLVLAW
+17 PSIRSRISWLVLAC
-31 VLPTSLV
+31 VIPTALV
-38 FILLVAQSYTRER
+38 FFLLVAQSYTRER
-51 DHVVS
+51 SHVVS

-71 DLGGA
+71 DLDGA
-76 QMAARI
+76 RLAAHI
-82 LARAPALQA
+82 LAAAPALQDGDA
-91 SDSGALR
+91 GALR
-98 ALADAVLPP
+98 ALAASLLQPGVAVGS
-107 PAAATFIISDAS
+107 FIISDTS
-119 GRQLLNTALPAAQAP
+119 GRQLVNTGLPAYPAP

-139 KWMASL
+139 KWAASM
-145 QRARDAGQPRL
+145 QRTREQGKPRL
-156 TSLLTTADG
+156 TSLFVAPDG
-165 APQLAL
+165 LPQLAL
-171 NLPLPRQPG
+171 NLPLPRTTGQ
-180 GAGGAWVLTALYPA
+180 AYVLTALFPA
-194 DYLPMLMRDLNM
+194 DYLPRLMRELSM
-206 PPYLGAVIINA
+206 PAYLGAAILNA

-232 GQRSAAPLLEAM
+232 GQRSATPLLEQI
-244 RQAREGVLRHASL
+244 RQGREGVLRHATL
-257 EGIDVYTGFHR
+257 EGLDVYSGFRR
-268 ARGDGWTVAV
+268 APDDAWTVVV
-278 TIRTSTVAD
+278 TMRTSTVVD

-302 LLGAAYA
+302 LLGAAFA

-315 GRLARTQHELTQ
+315 GRLARTQQALTQ
-327 QIQAL
+327 QVQAL
-332 AQGKPLI
+332 AQGKPLM
-339 LSKHSDRESADMAD
+339 SGKHTDRESADLAR

-400 VDREL
+400 VDRDL
-405 HIVMINQYLAAIN
+405 RIVMINQYLAAIN
-418 GASVTQH
+418 AASVEQH
-425 LGRAVGAMLYDEAV
+425 IGRRVGTMLFDDAV

-448 QVLETGAPIVDMELK
+448 QVLETGEPIVDIELK
-463 GHSGQQ
+463 GNSGQQ
-469 REQISHWVVSCH
+469 RDQASHWVVSYH
-481 PIFGPEQQLLG
+481 PICGPDQQLLG
-492 VSCLWLD
+492 VSGLWLD
-499 ISERKR
+499 ITERKR
-505 AEAEFRR
+505 SEAEFRR

-517 ATIIE
+517 GTIIE

-536 SFEMVNRHTE
+536 SFEMVNRHAE

-561 HDFFPPQQASAFV
+561 NDFFPPQQAAAFIG
-574 SADRKL
+574 ADRKL
-580 LATGQMVEIEQEAI
+580 LATGQMVEIEQEAV

-620 VLGVSIDVSE
+620 VLGVSIDISE
-630 RKRASEV
+630 RKRATEV

-671 CQFANKFYN
+671 CRFANKFYN
-680 EWFGRSSAELQGIH
+680 EWFGRSSAELAGIH
-694 MSDLLGQELFDVYAP
+694 MSELLGQELFDVYAP

-724 DLLDPAGQVRHT
+724 DLLDPTGQVRHT

-778 RARDKAEAASV
+778 RARDKAEAASI

-837 SLLNI
+837 SLLGI

-867 RMLGSVGVLLAN
+867 RMLGSVGVLLAS

-892 DPRVPAELVGDA
+892 DPGVPPELMGDA
-904 LRVEQILINLVG
+904 LRLEQILINLVG
-916 NAVKFTTQ
+916 NAVKFTKE
-924 GEVVLSIRSLAE
+924 GEVVLSIRKASE

-954 GAAEQEHIFDAFS
+954 GAVEQEHIFDAFS

-985 ICRRMVD
+985 ICRRMLD
-992 LMGGKISVSS
+992 LMGGELSVKSE
-1002 TLGAGSDFR
+1002 LGKGSDFR
-1011 FHCRFERV
+1011 FICRFEKV
-1019 AELAGTAADAP
+1019 PAAPESAARAVP
-1030 ARDAPQAL
+1030 AAL

-1051 MLEDWCAAQGWH
+1051 MLEDWCAAHSWH
-1063 SRSADGGAAGLALL
+1063 SHSADSGAAGLALL
-1077 RAHADGAQAA
+1077 RRHAGGGAAPV
-1087 DLVLLDAAMPG
+1087 DMLLLDAAMPG
-1098 MDGISMLTEARA
+1098 MDGISMLTEARG
-1110 DAQLALPPVIMLV
+1110 DEQLALPPVIMLV
-1123 ADQDSENLEHLADS
+1123 ADQDSENLERLADS
-1137 LMLAGI
+1137 LMLAGV

-1156 VAAVRD
+1156 VMAVRE
-1162 GRHGSGA
+1162 GRSA
-1169 PSVLPVSTP
+1169 PSALPVSTP

-1214 AANGRLAVDLLAH
+1214 AANGQLAVDMLAH
-1227 TPHAW
+1227 TPQAY

-1241 PVMNGYEATRAIRAL
+1241 PVLNGYEATLAIRAL
-1256 GLPDLPIVAMTA
+1256 GLRELPIVAMTA

-1275 LRAIASGMNAHVAKP
+1275 LRAIASGMNAHISKP
-1290 IDVDDMIATLT
+1290 IDVDDMVQTLT
-1301 RLVPSE
+1301 RLVPARPGA
-1307 AGAARNGAAP
+1307 AGATGALPPGAA
-1317 SGAPAA
+1317 SA
-1323 DTPEVPASLPGID
+1323 DAVEVPATVPGID
-1336 LAAALHRFGGD
+1336 LDAALHRFGGD
-1347 YAAFLALLKRF
+1347 YGAFLALLKRF
-1358 ENSQGDAVEETRRL
+1358 ENSQGDAVEQTRRL
-1372 LAAGQARQAAQLLHR
+1372 LADGQIQAAAQLLHR

-1394 LGATHIA
+1394 LGAADIA
-1401 SLAGDAEKALKAA
+1401 SLAAEAEKALKGGRRR
-1414 PPQATA
+1414 ATQ
-1420 SLLHQLEHAMAEV
+1420 SLLRQLEQAMAVV
-1433 IETARTLPL
+1433 IEGARTQPL
-1442 PRSQPLAA
+1442 PRSHAAPA
-1450 APGDGQTDLRAGL
+1450 APGTQAVDLRAGL
-1463 ADLLVLI
+1463 TQLLVLI
-1470 RNNNLKALARF
+1470 RNNNLKALAQF

-1487 IRQSDRETAL
+1487 IEQSDREAAL
-1497 AMANAIETLNFSEAE
+1497 AMANAIETLNFSDAE
-1512 KLVLD
+1512 RLVLD

>member
-1 MPVDSSILGA
+1 M
-11 FRVQDL
+11 QDL

-31 VLPTSLV
+31 VIPTALV
-38 FILLVAQSYTRER
+38 FLLLVAQSYTRER
-51 DHVVS
+51 DHVVN

-71 DLGGA
+71 DLSGA

-82 LARAPALQA
+82 LAASPALQT
-91 SDSGALR
+91 DDIGALR
-98 ALADAVLPP
+98 ALAGSLLQPGLAVS
-107 PAAATFIISDAS
+107 AFIVSDAK
-119 GRQLLNTALPAAQAP
+119 GRQLVNTALPASQTP

-139 KWMASL
+139 KWAASME
-145 QRARDAGQPRL
+145 RTREAGKPRL
-156 TSLLTTADG
+156 TSLLM
-165 APQLAL
+165 APDEVPRLAL
-171 NLPLPRQPG
+171 NLPLPRDK
-180 GAGGAWVLTALYPA
+180 GAAYVLTALYPS
-194 DYLPMLMRDLNM
+194 DYLPVLLRELHL
-206 PPYLGAVIINA
+206 PAYLGAAIVNA

-232 GQRSAAPLLEAM
+232 GQRSVAPLLEQIRLAP
-244 RQAREGVLRHASL
+244 EGVLRHATL
-257 EGIDVYTGFHR
+257 EDLDVYTGFRR
-268 ARGDGWTVAV
+268 APDDSWTVAV
-278 TIRTSTVAD
+278 TMRTSTVAE
-287 ALLRSVVTGSLILAL
+287 ALLGSVVTGSVILAL
-302 LLGAAYA
+302 LLGAGFA

-315 GRLARTQHELTQ
+315 SRLARTLQELTL

-332 AQGKPLI
+332 AQGKPL
-339 LSKHSDRESADMAD
+339 LSNKHADRESADMAS

-418 GASVTQH
+418 AASVEQH
-425 LGRAVGAMLYDEAV
+425 IGRPVGAMLFDDAV
-439 RAEVERCLR
+439 RVEVERCLR
-448 QVLETGAPIVDMELK
+448 QVLETGLPIVDIELK
-463 GHSGQQ
+463 GTSGQQ
-469 REQISHWVVSCH
+469 REQASHWIVSYH
-481 PIFGPEQQLLG
+481 PIFGQEQQLLG
-492 VSCLWLD
+492 VSGLWLD
-499 ISERKR
+499 ITDRKR
-505 AEAEFRR
+505 SEAEFRR

-517 ATIIE
+517 GTIIE
-522 NIPAMVFVKRADKL
+522 NIPAMVFVKRADRL
-536 SFEMVNRHTE
+536 SFEMVNRHAE

-561 HDFFPPQQASAFV
+561 SDFFPPQQAAAFT
-574 SADRKL
+574 SADRRL
-580 LATGQMVEIEQEAI
+580 LATGQMVEIEQEPI

-620 VLGVSIDVSE
+620 VLGVSIDVTE
-630 RKRASEV
+630 RRRATEV

-671 CQFANKFYN
+671 CRFANKFYN
-680 EWFGRSSAELQGIH
+680 EWFGRSSAELAGIH
-694 MSDLLGQELFDVYAP
+694 MSELLGQELFDVYLP

-724 DLLDPAGQVRHT
+724 DLLDPTGQVRHT
-736 WTNYIPDFDDN
+736 WTNYIPDFDDG

-778 RARDKAEAASV
+778 RARDKAEAASI

-861 RRFQLE
+861 RRFSLE
-867 RMLGSVGVLLAN
+867 RMLGSIGVLLA
-879 SAWARGVEPVFVL
+879 STAWARGVEPVFVL
-892 DPRVPAELVGDA
+892 DPGVPAELVGDA
-904 LRVEQILINLVG
+904 LRLEQVLINLVG
-916 NAVKFTTQ
+916 NAVKFTTE
-924 GEVVLSIRSLAE
+924 GEVVLSIRMDGA
-936 DAASVTLEFS
+936 DASGVTLAFS

-954 GAAEQEHIFDAFS
+954 GAAEQQHIFDAFS

-985 ICRRMVD
+985 ICRRMVE
-992 LMGGKISVSS
+992 LMGGNISVTS
-1002 TLGAGSDFR
+1002 TLGEGSDFR
-1011 FHCRFERV
+1011 FRCRFERV
-1019 AELAGTAADAP
+1019 AEAGVAPAAAP
-1030 ARDAPQAL
+1030 ARAAPKAL

-1063 SRSADGGAAGLALL
+1063 SRSAGSGAAGLALL
-1077 RAHADGAQAA
+1077 RSHADGADGMPAA
-1087 DLVLLDAAMPG
+1087 DIVLLDAAMPG
-1098 MDGISMLTEARA
+1098 MDGISMLTQARA
-1110 DAQLALPPVIMLV
+1110 GEHAPLPPVIMLV
-1123 ADQDSENLEHLADS
+1123 ADQDSENLERLADS

-1143 VSKPATPARLLAA
+1143 VAKPATPARLLAA
-1156 VAAVRD
+1156 VTAVRD
-1162 GRHGSGA
+1162 GRNGRNA
-1169 PSVLPVSTP
+1169 PPALPVSTP

-1214 AANGRLAVDLLAH
+1214 AANGRLAVDLLAR

-1241 PVMNGYEATRAIRAL
+1241 PVMNGYDATLAIRAL

-1268 NAMDEDR
+1268 NAMDDDR

-1301 RLVPSE
+1301 RLVPAL
-1307 AGAARNGAAP
+1307 AGAAGNGAAP
-1317 SGAPAA
+1317 PGATAA
-1323 DTPEVPASLPGID
+1323 ATPEVPASLPGID
-1336 LAAALHRFGGD
+1336 LAAALQRFGGD
-1347 YAAFLALLKRF
+1347 YGAFLALLKRF

-1372 LAAGQARQAAQLLHR
+1372 LAAGQTQQAAQLLHR

-1394 LGATHIA
+1394 LGATHVA
-1401 SLAGDAEKALKAA
+1401 SLAAESEKALKTG
-1414 PPQATA
+1414 PSHATA
-1420 SLLHQLEHAMAEV
+1420 ALLGQLELAMAEV
-1433 IETARTLPL
+1433 IKATRALPSPL
-1442 PRSQPLAA
+1442 RRGQP
-1450 APGDGQTDLRAGL
+1450 APNASASAPLDVHAGL
-1463 ADLLVLI
+1463 TELLVLI
-1470 RNNNLKALARF
+1470 RNNNLKALAHF

-1487 IRQSDRETAL
+1487 LQQSDREAAL

>member
-1 MPVDSSILGA
+1 M
-11 FRVQDL
+11 QDL

-31 VLPTSLV
+31 GMPTALV

-82 LARAPALQA
+82 LASSSALQ
-91 SDSGALR
+91 DGDTGALR
-98 ALADAVLPP
+98 ALAASLLQPGVAVS
-107 PAAATFIISDAS
+107 TFIISDAA
-119 GRQLLNTALPAAQAP
+119 GRPLVNTALPAAQTP
-134 PPLPQ
+134 PPLPP
-139 KWMASL
+139 KWTASM
-145 QRARDAGQPRL
+145 QRARDYGKPRL
-156 TSLLTTADG
+156 TSLLDAPG
-165 APQLAL
+165 AVPQLAL
-171 NLPLPRQPG
+171 NLPLPRARG
-180 GAGGAWVLTALYPA
+180 GAYVLTALYPA
-194 DYLPMLMRDLNM
+194 DYLPMLLRELNL
-206 PPYLGAVIINA
+206 PAYLGAAIINA

-232 GQRSAAPLLEAM
+232 GQRSAAPLLEQI
-244 RQAREGVLRHASL
+244 RQAREGVLRHVTL
-257 EGIDVYTGFHR
+257 DGIDVYSGFRR
-268 ARGDGWTVAV
+268 ARDDAWTVAV
-278 TIRTSTVAD
+278 TMRTSTVAE
-287 ALLRSVVTGSLILAL
+287 ALLRSVVTGSAILAL
-302 LLGAAYA
+302 LLGAAFA
-309 LAWRVG
+309 LAWRMG
-315 GRLARTQHELTQ
+315 GRLARTLQELTQ
-327 QIQAL
+327 QIQTL
-332 AQGKPLI
+332 AQGKPL
-339 LSKHSDRESADMAD
+339 LLGKHTDRESVDMAS

-418 GASVTQH
+418 AASVAQH
-425 LGRAVGAMLYDEAV
+425 IGRPVGAMLFDPVV
-439 RAEVERCLR
+439 RVEVERCLR
-448 QVLETGAPIVDMELK
+448 QVLETGQAIVDVELK

-469 REQISHWVVSCH
+469 REQASHWIVSYH
-481 PIFGPEQQLLG
+481 PIFGQEQQLLG
-492 VSCLWLD
+492 VSGLWLD
-499 ISERKR
+499 ITERKR
-505 AEAEFRR
+505 SEAEFRR

-517 ATIIE
+517 GTIIE

-546 LTLGRSREQLLGKTD
+546 LTLGRSREQLLGKSD
-561 HDFFPPQQASAFV
+561 HDFFPPQQAAAFI

-620 VLGVSIDVSE
+620 VLGVSIDVTE

-671 CQFANKFYN
+671 CRFANKFYN
-680 EWFGRSSAELQGIH
+680 EWFGRSSAELAGIH
-694 MSDLLGQELFDVYAP
+694 MSELLGQELFDVYAP

-724 DLLDPAGQVRHT
+724 DLLDPTGQVRHT
-736 WTNYIPDFDDN
+736 WTNYIPDFDDS

-778 RARDKAEAASV
+778 RARDKAEAASI

-824 ERSYVGKIQMATQ
+824 ERSYVSKIQMATQ

-867 RMLGSVGVLLAN
+867 RMLGSVGVLLAS

-892 DPRVPAELVGDA
+892 DPGVPAELVGDA

-916 NAVKFTTQ
+916 NAVKFTKQ
-924 GEVVLSIRSLAE
+924 GEVVLSIRAVAE

-967 QGDSSTSRKY
+967 QGDTSTSRKY

-992 LMGGKISVSS
+992 LMGGQISVRS
-1002 TLGAGSDFR
+1002 TLGEGSDFR
-1011 FHCRFERV
+1011 FSCRFERV
-1019 AELAGTAADAP
+1019 AAMAAVAEAP
-1030 ARDAPQAL
+1030 GKAAARPL

-1051 MLEDWCAAQGWH
+1051 MLEAWCAAQGWH

-1077 RAHADGAQAA
+1077 RAHASGTGGLPAA
-1087 DLVLLDAAMPG
+1087 DIVLLDAAMPG
-1098 MDGISMLTEARA
+1098 MDGISMLTEARGDGA
-1110 DAQLALPPVIMLV
+1110 LALPPVIMLV
-1123 ADQDSENLEHLADS
+1123 ADQDSENLERLADS

-1143 VSKPATPARLLAA
+1143 VAKPATPARLLAA
-1156 VAAVRD
+1156 VAAVRE
-1162 GRHGSGA
+1162 GRNGRNA
-1169 PSVLPVSTP
+1169 PAVLPVSTP

-1214 AANGRLAVDLLAH
+1214 AANGQLAVDVLAR
-1227 TPHAW
+1227 TPHAF

-1241 PVMNGYEATRAIRAL
+1241 PVMNGYEATLAIRAL

-1290 IDVDDMIATLT
+1290 IDVDEMIQTLT
-1301 RLVPSE
+1301 RLVPARQGSAGG
-1307 AGAARNGAAP
+1307 AGAALDDAATGAL
-1317 SGAPAA
+1317 
-1323 DTPEVPASLPGID
+1323 EVPATVPGID
-1336 LAAALHRFGGD
+1336 LEAALHRFGGD
-1347 YAAFLALLKRF
+1347 YGAFLALLKRF

-1372 LAAGQARQAAQLLHR
+1372 LADGQSRQAAQLLHR

-1394 LGATHIA
+1394 LGAADIA
-1401 SLAGDAEKALKAA
+1401 RLAAEAEQALKTGNAH
-1414 PPQATA
+1414 ATA
-1420 SLLHQLEHAMAEV
+1420 TALARLEQAMAEV
-1433 IETARTLPL
+1433 IEAARTLPL
-1442 PRSQPLAA
+1442 PRSQPAADLAGA
-1450 APGDGQTDLRAGL
+1450 AQVDLRAGL
-1463 ADLLVLI
+1463 AELLVLI

-1487 IRQSDRETAL
+1487 IQQSDREAAL
-1497 AMANAIETLNFSEAE
+1497 AMANAIETLNFSDAE

>member
-1 MPVDSSILGA
+1 M
-11 FRVQDL
+11 
-17 PSIRSRISWLVLAW
+17 LAW
-31 VLPTSLV
+31 VIPTALV
-38 FILLVAQSYTRER
+38 FLLLVAQSYTRER

-71 DLGGA
+71 DLNGA

-82 LARAPALQA
+82 LADSPALQA
-91 SDSGALR
+91 DDIVALR
-98 ALADAVLPP
+98 ALAASLLQPGLAVS
-107 PAAATFIISDAS
+107 AFIVSDAK
-119 GRQLLNTALPAAQAP
+119 GRQLINTTLPASQAP

-139 KWMASL
+139 KWAASME
-145 QRARDAGQPRL
+145 RTRDYGKPRL
-156 TSLLTTADG
+156 TSLARAPDSV
-165 APQLAL
+165 PQLAL
-171 NLPLPRQPG
+171 NLPLPRKQ
-180 GAGGAWVLTALYPA
+180 GAAYVLTALYPP
-194 DYLPMLMRDLNM
+194 DYLSVLLRELHLPA
-206 PPYLGAVIINA
+206 YLGAAIINA

-232 GQRSAAPLLEAM
+232 GQRTAAPLLEQI
-244 RQAREGVLRHASL
+244 RQAREGVLRHATL
-257 EGIDVYTGFHR
+257 EGIDVYTGFRR
-268 ARGDGWTVAV
+268 APDAAWTVAV
-278 TIRTSTVAD
+278 TMRTSTVAE

-302 LLGAAYA
+302 LLGAGFA

-315 GRLARTQHELTQ
+315 GRLASTLQELTQ
-327 QIQAL
+327 QIHAL
-332 AQGKPLI
+332 AQGKPL
-339 LSKHSDRESADMAD
+339 LSNKHADRESADMAS

-400 VDREL
+400 VDLDLR
-405 HIVMINQYLAAIN
+405 IVMINHYLATIN
-418 GASVTQH
+418 GASVAQH
-425 LGRAVGAMLYDEAV
+425 LGRPVGAMLFDDAV
-439 RAEVERCLR
+439 RAEVERCVR
-448 QVLETGAPIVDMELK
+448 QVLGTGQPIVDMELQ

-469 REQISHWVVSCH
+469 REQISHWIVSYH

-492 VSCLWLD
+492 VSGLWLD
-499 ISERKR
+499 ITERKR
-505 AEAEFRR
+505 SEAEFRR

-517 ATIIE
+517 GTIIE

-536 SFEMVNRHTE
+536 SFEMVNRHAE

-615 GRASH
+615 GRPSH
-620 VLGVSIDVSE
+620 VLGVSIDITE
-630 RKRASEV
+630 RKRATEV
-637 LHATTWRLEQSERF
+637 LHATTWRLEQNERF

-663 SYWGHDLR
+663 SYWGADLR
-671 CQFANKFYN
+671 CLFANKFYN
-680 EWFGRSSAELQGIH
+680 EWFGRSSAELAGIH
-694 MSDLLGQELFDVYAP
+694 MSELLGQELFDVYAP

-724 DLLDPAGQVRHT
+724 DLLDPGGQVCHT
-736 WTNYIPDFDDN
+736 WTNYIPDFDDG

-778 RARDKAEAASV
+778 RARDKAEAASI

-867 RMLGSVGVLLAN
+867 RMLGSVGVLLAS

-892 DPRVPAELVGDA
+892 DPGVPDELIGDA
-904 LRVEQILINLVG
+904 LRMEQILINLVG
-916 NAVKFTTQ
+916 NAVKFTAH
-924 GEVVLSIRSLAE
+924 GEVVLSIGMEAE
-936 DAASVTLEFS
+936 DAASATLAFS

-954 GAAEQEHIFDAFS
+954 GAAEQERIFDAFS
-967 QGDSSTSRKY
+967 QGDSGTSRKY

-985 ICRRMVD
+985 ICRRMVE
-992 LMGGKISVSS
+992 LMGGTLSVKS
-1002 TLGAGSDFR
+1002 TLGQGSDFR
-1011 FHCRFERV
+1011 FSCRFEKV
-1019 AELAGTAADAP
+1019 APPPEPSGKGVP
-1030 ARDAPQAL
+1030 KAL

-1063 SRSADGGAAGLALL
+1063 SRSADSGAAGLSLL
-1077 RAHADGAQAA
+1077 RNHASGLDGLQAA
-1087 DLVLLDAAMPG
+1087 AHVDMVLLDAAMPG

-1110 DAQLALPPVIMLV
+1110 DEHLALPPVIMLV
-1123 ADQDSENLEHLADS
+1123 ADQDSENLERLADS

-1156 VAAVRD
+1156 VTAVRD
-1162 GRHGSGA
+1162 GRNGRSA

-1178 LSGLLAG
+1178 LSGLLTG

-1214 AANGRLAVDLLAH
+1214 AANGRLAVDLLTS
-1227 TPHAW
+1227 TPDAW

-1241 PVMNGYEATRAIRAL
+1241 PVMNGYDATLAIRAL
-1256 GLPDLPIVAMTA
+1256 GLPDLPIIAMTA

-1290 IDVDDMIATLT
+1290 IDVDELIETLT
-1301 RLVPSE
+1301 RLVRAPLGSGE
-1307 AGAARNGAAP
+1307 GAVQATDAATQTP
-1317 SGAPAA
+1317 DLPA
-1323 DTPEVPASLPGID
+1323 TVPGID

-1347 YAAFLALLKRF
+1347 YGAFLALLKRF

-1372 LAAGQARQAAQLLHR
+1372 LAAGQAQQAAQMLHR

-1394 LGATHIA
+1394 LGATQIA
-1401 SLAGDAEKALKAA
+1401 SLAAETEKTLKTGQ
-1414 PPQATA
+1414 PHATA
-1420 SLLHQLEHAMAEV
+1420 TLLGRLEMAMAEV
-1433 IETARTLPL
+1433 IEAARTLPS
-1442 PRSQPLAA
+1442 PVRRSQPAAA
-1450 APGDGQTDLRAGL
+1450 APGGAPVDLHAGL
-1463 ADLLVLI
+1463 SELLVLI
-1470 RNNNLKALARF
+1470 HNNNLKALAQF
-1481 HALHPA
+1481 QALHPA
-1487 IRQSDRETAL
+1487 IQQSDREAAL
-1497 AMANAIETLNFSEAE
+1497 AMAHAIETLNFAEAE

>member
-1 MPVDSSILGA
+1 M
-11 FRVQDL
+11 QDL

-31 VLPTSLV
+31 VFPTALV
-38 FILLVAQSYTRER
+38 FLLLVAQSYTRER

-56 ETAQAARAVAAAVER
+56 ETAQAARAVAAAAER
-71 DLGGA
+71 DLDGA

-82 LARAPALQA
+82 FARAPALQA
-91 SDSGALR
+91 GDSGALR

-107 PAAATFIISDAS
+107 GPAAATFIISDAS
-119 GRQLLNTALPAAQAP
+119 GRQLLNTALPAGQAP

-145 QRARDAGQPRL
+145 QRARDAGKPRL

-180 GAGGAWVLTALYPA
+180 GTGGDHVLTALYPA
-194 DYLPMLMRDLNM
+194 DYLPMLMRSLNM

-232 GQRSAAPLLEAM
+232 GQRSAAPLLDAM

-315 GRLARTQHELTQ
+315 GRLARTQQELTQ

-339 LSKHSDRESADMAD
+339 WSKHSDRESADMAD

-425 LGRAVGAMLYDEAV
+425 LGRPVGAMLYDEAV

-448 QVLETGAPIVDMELK
+448 QVLETGLPIVDMELK

-492 VSCLWLD
+492 VSGLWLD

-536 SFEMVNRHTE
+536 SFEMVNRHAE

-561 HDFFPPQQASAFV
+561 HDFFPPQQAAAFV
-574 SADRKL
+574 GADRKL
-580 LATGQMVEIEQEAI
+580 LATGQMVEIDQEAI

-620 VLGVSIDVSE
+620 VLGVSIDVTE

-637 LHATTWRLEQSERF
+637 LHATTRRLEQSERF

-680 EWFGRSSAELQGIH
+680 EWFGRSSAELLGIH
-694 MSDLLGQELFDVYAP
+694 MSELLGQELFDVYAP

-771 ELNEQMV
+771 ELNEQMG

-853 AGQMVLEQ
+853 AGQMVLER
-861 RRFQLE
+861 RRFQIE
-867 RMLGSVGVLLAN
+867 HMLGSVAVLLAN

-916 NAVKFTTQ
+916 NAVKFTRQ
-924 GEVVLSIRSLAE
+924 GEVVLSIRSVAE
-936 DAASVTLEFS
+936 DAASVTVEFS

-992 LMGGKISVSS
+992 LMGGNISVSS

-1011 FHCRFERV
+1011 FRCRFERV
-1019 AELAGTAADAP
+1019 AEEPAGTAADARAGGRP
-1030 ARDAPQAL
+1030 HPL

-1110 DAQLALPPVIMLV
+1110 DALLALPPVIMLV

-1143 VSKPATPARLLAA
+1143 VAKPATPARLLAA
-1156 VAAVRD
+1156 VSAVRD
-1162 GRHGSGA
+1162 GRNGRSA

-1185 MRVLLV
+1185 VRVLLV

-1202 YILLHSGARVAV
+1202 YILLHSGAHVAV

-1227 TPHAW
+1227 TPDAW

-1256 GLPDLPIVAMTA
+1256 GLADLPIVAMTA

-1301 RLVPSE
+1301 RLVPAL
-1307 AGAARNGAAP
+1307 AGAAGNGAAP
-1317 SGAPAA
+1317 PGATAA
-1323 DTPEVPASLPGID
+1323 ATPEVPASLPGID

-1347 YAAFLALLKRF
+1347 YGAFLALLKRF

-1372 LAAGQARQAAQLLHR
+1372 LAAGQAQQAAQLLHR

-1394 LGATHIA
+1394 LGATHVA
-1401 SLAGDAEKALKAA
+1401 SLAGAAEKALKAA

-1420 SLLHQLEHAMAEV
+1420 SLLQQLENAMSEV
-1433 IETARTLPL
+1433 IVAARTLPL
-1442 PRSQPLAA
+1442 PRSEPLAA
-1450 APGDGQTDLRAGL
+1450 APGDGQIDLRAGL
-1463 ADLLVLI
+1463 AELLVLI

-1487 IRQSDRETAL
+1487 IQQSDREAAL

>member
-1 MPVDSSILGA
+1 MH
-11 FRVQDL
+11 DL

-31 VLPTSLV
+31 VIPTALV
-38 FILLVAQSYTRER
+38 FLLLVAQSYTRER

-71 DLGGA
+71 DLSGA
-76 QMAARI
+76 QMAARV
-82 LARAPALQA
+82 LAASPALQGDDLN
-91 SDSGALR
+91 SLR
-98 ALADAVLPP
+98 AVAASLLQPGLAVSA
-107 PAAATFIISDAS
+107 FIVSDAK
-119 GRQLLNTALPAAQAP
+119 GRQLVNTALPASQAP

-139 KWMASL
+139 KWAASME
-145 QRARDAGQPRL
+145 RTRDYGKPRL
-156 TSLLTTADG
+156 TSLAKAPDG

-171 NLPLPRQPG
+171 NLPLPRDQGP
-180 GAGGAWVLTALYPA
+180 AYVLTALYSP
-194 DYLPMLMRDLNM
+194 DYLPLLLRELHL
-206 PPYLGAVIINA
+206 PAYLGAAIING

-232 GQRSAAPLLEAM
+232 GQRTVAPLLEQI
-244 RQAREGVLRHASL
+244 RQAREGVLRHATL
-257 EGIDVYTGFHR
+257 EGLDVYTGFR
-268 ARGDGWTVAV
+268 RGPGDAWTVAV
-278 TIRTSTVAD
+278 TMRTSTVAE
-287 ALLRSVVTGSLILAL
+287 ALLRSVVTGSIILAL
-302 LLGAAYA
+302 LLAAGFA

-315 GRLARTQHELTQ
+315 GRLASTLQELTL
-327 QIQAL
+327 QIHAL
-332 AQGKPLI
+332 AQGKPL
-339 LSKHSDRESADMAD
+339 LSNKHTDRESADMAG

-374 ERTLALEKSTRL
+374 DRTLALEKSTRL

-400 VDREL
+400 VGLDLR
-405 HIVMINQYLAAIN
+405 IVMINQYLAAIN
-418 GASVTQH
+418 GASVAQH
-425 LGRAVGAMLYDEAV
+425 LGRPVGAMLFDDAV
-439 RAEVERCLR
+439 RADVERCVR
-448 QVLETGAPIVDMELK
+448 QVLETGLPIVDIELK

-469 REQISHWVVSCH
+469 RDQLSHWIVSYH

-492 VSCLWLD
+492 VSGLWLD
-499 ISERKR
+499 VSERKR
-505 AEAEFRR
+505 SEAEFRR

-517 ATIIE
+517 GTIIE

-536 SFEMVNRHTE
+536 SFEMVNRHAE

-561 HDFFPPQQASAFV
+561 HDFFPPQQAAAFV

-620 VLGVSIDVSE
+620 VLGVSIDITD
-630 RKRASEV
+630 RKRATEV
-637 LHATTWRLEQSERF
+637 LHATTWRLEQNERF

-663 SYWGHDLR
+663 SYWGADLR
-671 CQFANKFYN
+671 CRFANNFYN
-680 EWFGRSSAELQGIH
+680 EWFGRSSAELAGIH
-694 MSDLLGQELFDVYAP
+694 MSELLGQELFDVYAP

-724 DLLDPAGQVRHT
+724 DLLDPAGQVCHT
-736 WTNYIPDFDDN
+736 WTNYIPDFDD
-747 GGVRG
+747 GGSVRG

-778 RARDKAEAASV
+778 RARDKAEAASI

-867 RMLGSVGVLLAN
+867 RMLDSVGVLLAS

-892 DPRVPAELVGDA
+892 DPGVPDELVGDA

-916 NAVKFTTQ
+916 NAVKFTSH
-924 GEVVLSIRSLAE
+924 GEVVLAIAKVAE
-936 DAASVTLEFS
+936 DAASATLEFS

-967 QGDSSTSRKY
+967 QGDSGTSRKY

-985 ICRRMVD
+985 ICRRMVE
-992 LMGGKISVSS
+992 LMGGKLSVKSA
-1002 TLGAGSDFR
+1002 LGEGSDFR
-1011 FHCRFERV
+1011 FRCRFDKV
-1019 AELAGTAADAP
+1019 APPPEPSGKGAA
-1030 ARDAPQAL
+1030 RAL

-1077 RAHADGAQAA
+1077 RRHAGGPDGLPPAAHVDI
-1087 DLVLLDAAMPG
+1087 VLLDAAMPG

-1110 DAQLALPPVIMLV
+1110 DERLVLPPVIMLV
-1123 ADQDSENLEHLADS
+1123 ADQDSENLERLADS

-1156 VAAVRD
+1156 VTAVRE
-1162 GRHGSGA
+1162 GRST
-1169 PSVLPVSTP
+1169 PSALPVSTP

-1214 AANGRLAVDLLAH
+1214 AANGRLAVDLLAS
-1227 TPHAW
+1227 TPDAW

-1241 PVMNGYEATRAIRAL
+1241 PVMNGYDATLAIRAL

-1290 IDVDDMIATLT
+1290 IDVDEMIQTLT
-1301 RLVPSE
+1301 RLVPAL
-1307 AGAARNGAAP
+1307 AGGSGSAVQAGNAAAQAP
-1317 SGAPAA
+1317 
-1323 DTPEVPASLPGID
+1323 DVPATVPGID

-1347 YAAFLALLKRF
+1347 YGAFLALLKRF

-1372 LAAGQARQAAQLLHR
+1372 LAEGQAQQAAQLLHR

-1394 LGATHIA
+1394 LGAARVA
-1401 SLAGDAEKALKAA
+1401 SLASDTEKALQGGRAHAA
-1414 PPQATA
+1414 AA
-1420 SLLHQLEHAMAEV
+1420 LLGQLELAMAEV
-1433 IETARTLPL
+1433 IAAARTLPS
-1442 PRSQPLAA
+1442 PRRRSQAA
-1450 APGDGQTDLRAGL
+1450 ADAGGSAPVELRTGL
-1463 ADLLVLI
+1463 AKLLVLI
-1470 RNNNLKALARF
+1470 RNNNLKALAQF

-1487 IRQSDRETAL
+1487 IQQSDREAAL
-1497 AMANAIETLNFSEAE
+1497 ALANAIETLNFSEAE

>member
-1 MPVDSSILGA
+1 MPTA
-11 FRVQDL
+11 
-17 PSIRSRISWLVLAW
+17 
-31 VLPTSLV
+31 LV
-38 FILLVAQSYTRER
+38 FFLLVAQSYTRER
-51 DHVVS
+51 GHVVS
-56 ETAQAARAVAAAVER
+56 ETAQAARALAAAVER
-71 DLGGA
+71 DLG
-76 QMAARI
+76 AAR
-82 LARAPALQA
+82 LAAQLLGDAPALQDGDA
-91 SDSGALR
+91 GALR
-98 ALADAVLPP
+98 ALGASLLQPGVAVG
-107 PAAATFIISDAS
+107 AFIVSDAA
-119 GRQLLNTALPAAQAP
+119 GRQLVNTALPAYPAP

-139 KWMASL
+139 KWAAAM
-145 QRARDAGQPRL
+145 QRTREQDKPRL
-156 TSLLTTADG
+156 TSLLVTPDG
-165 APQLAL
+165 VPQLAL
-171 NLPLPRQPG
+171 NLPLPRAHG
-180 GAGGAWVLTALYPA
+180 DAYVLTALFPP
-194 DYLPMLMRDLNM
+194 DYLPRLMRELSM
-206 PPYLGAVIINA
+206 PAYLGAAIINA

-232 GQRSAAPLLEAM
+232 GQRSAAPLLEQI
-244 RQAREGVLRHASL
+244 RQGRDGVLRHTTL
-257 EGIDVYTGFHR
+257 DGLDVYSGFRR
-268 ARGDGWTVAV
+268 APDDGWTAV
-278 TIRTSTVAD
+278 VTMRTSTVAD

-302 LLGAAYA
+302 LLGAAFA

-315 GRLARTQHELTQ
+315 GRLARTQQALTQ
-327 QIQAL
+327 QVQAL

-339 LSKHSDRESADMAD
+339 SGKHSDRESADLAS

-400 VDREL
+400 VDLDLR
-405 HIVMINQYLAAIN
+405 IVMINQYLAAIN
-418 GASVTQH
+418 AASVEQH
-425 LGRAVGAMLYDEAV
+425 IGRPVGAMLFDDAV
-439 RAEVERCLR
+439 RAEVERSLR
-448 QVLETGAPIVDMELK
+448 QVLETGAAIVDIELK
-463 GHSGQQ
+463 GNSGQRRDQ
-469 REQISHWVVSCH
+469 ASHWIVSYH
-481 PIFGPEQQLLG
+481 PIFGPERELLG
-492 VSCLWLD
+492 VSGLWLD
-499 ISERKR
+499 ITERKR
-505 AEAEFRR
+505 SEAEFRR

-517 ATIIE
+517 GTIIE

-536 SFEMVNRHTE
+536 SFEMVNRHAE

-561 HDFFPPQQASAFV
+561 SDFFPPQQAAAFIG
-574 SADRKL
+574 ADRKL
-580 LATGQMVEIEQEAI
+580 LATGQMVEIDQEAI

-620 VLGVSIDVSE
+620 VLGVSIDVTD
-630 RKRASEV
+630 RKRATEV
-637 LHATTWRLEQSERF
+637 LRATTWRLEQSERF

-663 SYWGHDLR
+663 SYWGADLR
-671 CQFANKFYN
+671 CRFANKFYN
-680 EWFGRSSAELQGIH
+680 EWFGRSSAELAGIH
-694 MSDLLGQELFDVYAP
+694 MSELLGQELFDVYAP
-709 HVEGVLAGRPQSFER
+709 HVEAVLAGRPQSFER

-867 RMLGSVGVLLAN
+867 RMLGSVGVLLAS

-892 DPRVPAELVGDA
+892 DPGVPPELVGDA

-916 NAVKFTTQ
+916 NAVKFTKE
-924 GEVVLSIRSLAE
+924 GEVVLSIRKVAE
-936 DAASVTLEFS
+936 DAASATVEFS

-954 GAAEQEHIFDAFS
+954 GAVEQEHIFDAFS

-992 LMGGKISVSS
+992 LMGGKLSVKSE
-1002 TLGAGSDFR
+1002 LGKGSDFR
-1011 FHCRFERV
+1011 FICRFGKVPAAPE
-1019 AELAGTAADAP
+1019 AAGKGLP
-1030 ARDAPQAL
+1030 AAL

-1051 MLEDWCAAQGWH
+1051 MLEDWCAAHGWH
-1063 SRSADGGAAGLALL
+1063 SHSADSGAAGLALL
-1077 RAHADGAQAA
+1077 RRHAGGTGDAA
-1087 DLVLLDAAMPG
+1087 PVDLVLLDAAMPG
-1098 MDGISMLTEARA
+1098 MDGISMLTQARG
-1110 DAQLALPPVIMLV
+1110 DEHLPLPPVIMLV
-1123 ADQDSENLEHLADS
+1123 ADQDSENLERLADS
-1137 LMLAGI
+1137 LMLAGV

-1156 VAAVRD
+1156 VMAVRE
-1162 GRHGSGA
+1162 GRSA
-1169 PSVLPVSTP
+1169 PSALPVSTP

-1214 AANGRLAVDLLAH
+1214 AANGQLAVDMLAH
-1227 TPHAW
+1227 TPQAY

-1241 PVMNGYEATRAIRAL
+1241 PVLNGYEATLAIRAL
-1256 GLPDLPIVAMTA
+1256 GLRDLPIVAMTA

-1275 LRAIASGMNAHVAKP
+1275 LRAIASGMNAHIAKP
-1290 IDVDDMIATLT
+1290 IDVDDMVQTLT
-1301 RLVPSE
+1301 RLVPAPRGA
-1307 AGAARNGAAP
+1307 AGAT
-1317 SGAPAA
+1317 GAPLPGDAGA
-1323 DTPEVPASLPGID
+1323 DAVEVPASVPGID
-1336 LAAALHRFGGD
+1336 LEAALHRFGGD
-1347 YAAFLALLKRF
+1347 YGAFLALLKRF
-1358 ENSQGDAVEETRRL
+1358 ENSQGDAVEQTRRL
-1372 LAAGQARQAAQLLHR
+1372 LADGQIEQAAQLLHR

-1394 LGATHIA
+1394 LGAAGIA
-1401 SLAGDAEKALKAA
+1401 SLAAEAEKALKGGRRR
-1414 PPQATA
+1414 ATL
-1420 SLLHQLEHAMAEV
+1420 SLLRQLEQAMAVV
-1433 IETARTLPL
+1433 IEGARTQPL
-1442 PRSQPLAA
+1442 PRSHAAPA
-1450 APGDGQTDLRAGL
+1450 APGTAQVDLRAGL
-1463 ADLLVLI
+1463 AQLLVLI
-1470 RNNNLKALARF
+1470 PNNNLKALAQF
-1481 HALHPA
+1481 HALHAA
-1487 IRQSDRETAL
+1487 IEQSDREAAL
-1497 AMANAIETLNFSEAE
+1497 AMANAIETLNFSDAE
-1512 KLVLD
+1512 RLVLD

>member
-1 MPVDSSILGA
+1 M
-11 FRVQDL
+11 
-17 PSIRSRISWLVLAW
+17 LAW
-31 VLPTSLV
+31 IIPTALV
-38 FILLVAQSYTRER
+38 FLLLVAQSYTRER

-56 ETAQAARAVAAAVER
+56 ETAQAARAVAATVER
-71 DLGGA
+71 DLSGA

-82 LARAPALQA
+82 LAASPALQA
-91 SDSGALR
+91 DDIGALR
-98 ALADAVLPP
+98 ILADSLLQPGLAVS
-107 PAAATFIISDAS
+107 AFIVSDAK
-119 GRQLLNTALPAAQAP
+119 GRQLINTALPANLAP

-139 KWMASL
+139 KWAAGME
-145 QRARDAGQPRL
+145 RARAYGKARL
-156 TSLLTTADG
+156 TSLLM
-165 APQLAL
+165 APDDVPRLAL
-171 NLPLPRQPG
+171 NLPLPRDKG
-180 GAGGAWVLTALYPA
+180 GAHVLTALYPP
-194 DYLPMLMRDLNM
+194 DYLPVLLRELHL
-206 PPYLGAVIINA
+206 PAYLGAAIINA

-232 GQRSAAPLLEAM
+232 GQRSAAPLLEQI
-244 RQAREGVLRHASL
+244 REAREGVLRHATL
-257 EGIDVYTGFHR
+257 EGLDVYTGFRR
-268 ARGDGWTVAV
+268 APDDSWTVAV
-278 TIRTSTVAD
+278 TMRTSTVTE
-287 ALLRSVVTGSLILAL
+287 ALLRSVVTGSVILAL
-302 LLGAAYA
+302 LLGAGFA

-315 GRLARTQHELTQ
+315 GRLASTLQELTVQ
-327 QIQAL
+327 MHAL
-332 AQGKPLI
+332 AQGKPL
-339 LSKHSDRESADMAD
+339 LSNRHTDRESADMAS

-400 VDREL
+400 VGLDLR
-405 HIVMINQYLAAIN
+405 IVMINHYLAAIN
-418 GASVTQH
+418 GASVAQH
-425 LGRAVGAMLYDEAV
+425 LGRPVGAMLFDDAV
-439 RAEVERCLR
+439 RADVERCVR
-448 QVLETGAPIVDMELK
+448 QVLETGIPIVDMELK

-469 REQISHWVVSCH
+469 REQLSHWIVSYH
-481 PIFGPEQQLLG
+481 PIVGPEQQLLG
-492 VSCLWLD
+492 VSGLWLD
-499 ISERKR
+499 VCERKR
-505 AEAEFRR
+505 SEAEFRR

-517 ATIIE
+517 GTIIE

-536 SFEMVNRHTE
+536 RFEMVNRHAE

-561 HDFFPPQQASAFV
+561 HDFFPPQQAAAFV

-580 LATGQMVEIEQEAI
+580 LATGQMVEIEEEAI

-601 RHFTTRKVVLRDDA
+601 RHFTTRKVVLRDDT

-620 VLGVSIDVSE
+620 VLGVSIDITE
-630 RKRASEV
+630 RKRATEV
-637 LHATTWRLEQSERF
+637 LHATTVRLEQSERF

-663 SYWGHDLR
+663 SYWDADLR
-671 CQFANKFYN
+671 CRFANNFYN
-680 EWFGRSSAELQGIH
+680 EWFGRGSAELAGIH
-694 MSDLLGQELFDVYAP
+694 MRELLGQELFNLYAP

-724 DLLDPAGQVRHT
+724 DLLDPAGQVYPT
-736 WTNYIPDFDDN
+736 WNNYIPDIDDS

-765 TELRLH
+765 TQLRLH

-778 RARDKAEAASV
+778 RARDKAEAAST

-824 ERSYVGKIQMATQ
+824 ERSYVSKIQMATQ

-867 RMLGSVGVLLAN
+867 RMLGSVGVLLAS

-892 DPRVPAELVGDA
+892 DPGVPDELIGDA

-916 NAVKFTTQ
+916 NAIKFTAH
-924 GEVVLSIRSLAE
+924 GEVVLAIAKVAE
-936 DAASVTLEFS
+936 DAGSATLEFS

-954 GAAEQEHIFDAFS
+954 GAAEQERIFDAFS
-967 QGDSSTSRKY
+967 QGDSGTSRKY

-985 ICRRMVD
+985 ICRRMVE
-992 LMGGKISVSS
+992 LMGGRLSVKSA
-1002 TLGAGSDFR
+1002 LGEGSDFR
-1011 FHCRFERV
+1011 FSCRFDKV
-1019 AELAGTAADAP
+1019 APPSEPPGKSAS
-1030 ARDAPQAL
+1030 RAL

-1051 MLEDWCAAQGWH
+1051 MLEDWCTAQGWH
-1063 SRSADGGAAGLALL
+1063 SRSADSAATGLALL
-1077 RAHADGAQAA
+1077 RASASGLDGLPPA
-1087 DLVLLDAAMPG
+1087 DLLMLDAAMPG

-1110 DAQLALPPVIMLV
+1110 DEHLALPPVIMLV
-1123 ADQDSENLEHLADS
+1123 ADQDSEDLERLADS
-1137 LMLAGI
+1137 LMLAGV
-1143 VSKPATPARLLAA
+1143 VSKPTTPARLLAA
-1156 VAAVRD
+1156 VTAVRE
-1162 GRHGSGA
+1162 GRSA
-1169 PSVLPVSTP
+1169 PSALPVSTP
-1178 LSGLLAG
+1178 LSGLLEG
-1185 MRVLLV
+1185 MRILLV

-1214 AANGRLAVDLLAH
+1214 AANGKLAVELLTS
-1227 TPHAW
+1227 TPDAW
-1232 DVVLMDLQM
+1232 DAVLMDLQM
-1241 PVMNGYEATRAIRAL
+1241 PVMNGYDATLAIRAL
-1256 GLPDLPIVAMTA
+1256 GLANLPIIAMTA

-1290 IDVDDMIATLT
+1290 IDVDEMIQTLT
-1301 RLVPSE
+1301 RLVQAPQRTGNSAVH
-1307 AGAARNGAAP
+1307 AGNAP
-1317 SGAPAA
+1317 
-1323 DTPEVPASLPGID
+1323 TETLEVPATVPGID

-1347 YAAFLALLKRF
+1347 YGAFLALLKRF

-1372 LAAGQARQAAQLLHR
+1372 LDAGQAQQAAQLLHR

-1394 LGATHIA
+1394 LGAAHIA
-1401 SLAGDAEKALKAA
+1401 SLAGEAEKALQGAHSH
-1414 PPQATA
+1414 ATA
-1420 SLLHQLEHAMAEV
+1420 ALLGQLELAMAEV
-1433 IETARTLPL
+1433 IDAARALP
-1442 PRSQPLAA
+1442 SPLRRGQQARA
-1450 APGDGQTDLRAGL
+1450 SPGSEPFDLRASL
-1463 ADLLVLI
+1463 AELLVLLG
-1470 RNNNLKALARF
+1470 NNNLKALAHF

-1487 IRQSDRETAL
+1487 LQQSDREAAL

>member
-1 MPVDSSILGA
+1 M
-11 FRVQDL
+11 QDL

-31 VLPTSLV
+31 VFPTALV
-38 FILLVAQSYTRER
+38 FLLLVAQSYTRER

-71 DLGGA
+71 DLNGA
-76 QMAARI
+76 QLAARV
-82 LARAPALQA
+82 LAASPALRDGDVA
-91 SDSGALR
+91 ALR
-98 ALADAVLPP
+98 ALAGSLLQPGVAVS
-107 PAAATFIISDAS
+107 AFIVSDAM
-119 GRQLLNTALPAAQAP
+119 GRQLLNTSLPAAQVP

-139 KWMASL
+139 KWAASM
-145 QRARDAGQPRL
+145 QRAREQGKPRL
-156 TSLLTTADG
+156 TSLFG
-165 APQLAL
+165 APGEPPQLAL
-171 NLPLPRQPG
+171 NLPLPRQRD
-180 GAGGAWVLTALYPA
+180 ATGGAWVLTALYPA
-194 DYLPMLMRDLNM
+194 DYLPVLMRELNM
-206 PPYLGAVIINA
+206 PAYLGAAIING

-232 GQRSAAPLLEAM
+232 GQRSAAPLLEQM
-244 RQAREGVLRHASL
+244 RQAREGVLRHATL
-257 EGIDVYTGFHR
+257 EGLDVYTGFHR
-268 ARGDGWTVAV
+268 ARDDAWTVAV
-278 TIRTSTVAD
+278 TMRTSTVAG
-287 ALLRSVVTGSLILAL
+287 ALLRSVVTGSVILAL
-302 LLGAAYA
+302 LLGAAYV

-315 GRLARTQHELTQ
+315 GRLAQTLQQLTQ

-332 AQGKPLI
+332 AQGKPL
-339 LSKHSDRESADMAD
+339 LSGKHTDRESADMAR
-353 ALGALERDLRRHR
+353 ALDGLERDLRRHR

-418 GASVTQH
+418 AASVEQH
-425 LGRAVGAMLYDEAV
+425 IGRPVGAMLFDDAV
-439 RAEVERCLR
+439 RVEVERCLR
-448 QVLETGAPIVDMELK
+448 QVLETGLPIVDIELK
-463 GHSGQQ
+463 GTSGQQ
-469 REQISHWVVSCH
+469 REQASHWIVSYH
-481 PIFGPEQQLLG
+481 PIFGQEQQLLG
-492 VSCLWLD
+492 VSGLWLD
-499 ISERKR
+499 ITDRKR
-505 AEAEFRR
+505 SEAEFRR

-517 ATIIE
+517 GTIIE
-522 NIPAMVFVKRADKL
+522 NIPAMVFVKRADRL
-536 SFEMVNRHTE
+536 SFEMVNRHAE

-561 HDFFPPQQASAFV
+561 SDFFPPQQAAAFT
-574 SADRKL
+574 SADRRL
-580 LATGQMVEIEQEAI
+580 LATGQMVEIEQEPI

-620 VLGVSIDVSE
+620 VLGVSIDVTE
-630 RKRASEV
+630 RRRATEV

-671 CQFANKFYN
+671 CRFANKFYN
-680 EWFGRSSAELQGIH
+680 EWFGRSSAELAGIH
-694 MSDLLGQELFDVYAP
+694 MSELLGQELFDVYLP

-724 DLLDPAGQVRHT
+724 DLLDPTGQVRHT
-736 WTNYIPDFDDN
+736 WTNYIPDFDDG

-778 RARDKAEAASV
+778 RARDKAEAASI

-861 RRFQLE
+861 RRFSLE
-867 RMLGSVGVLLAN
+867 RMLGSIGVLLA
-879 SAWARGVEPVFVL
+879 STAWARGVEPVFVL
-892 DPRVPAELVGDA
+892 DPGVPAELVGDA
-904 LRVEQILINLVG
+904 LRLEQVLINLVG
-916 NAVKFTTQ
+916 NAVKFTTE
-924 GEVVLSIRSLAE
+924 GEVVLSIRMDGA
-936 DAASVTLEFS
+936 DASGVTLAFS

-954 GAAEQEHIFDAFS
+954 GAAEQQHIFDAFS

-985 ICRRMVD
+985 ICRRMVE
-992 LMGGKISVSS
+992 LMGGNISVTS
-1002 TLGAGSDFR
+1002 TLGEGSDFR
-1011 FHCRFERV
+1011 FRCRFERV
-1019 AELAGTAADAP
+1019 AEAGVAPAAAP
-1030 ARDAPQAL
+1030 ARAAPKAL

-1051 MLEDWCAAQGWH
+1051 MLEHWCAAQGWH
-1063 SRSADGGAAGLALL
+1063 SRSAGSGAAGLALL
-1077 RAHADGAQAA
+1077 RSHADGADGMPAA
-1087 DLVLLDAAMPG
+1087 DIVLLDAAMPG
-1098 MDGISMLTEARA
+1098 MDGISMLTQARA
-1110 DAQLALPPVIMLV
+1110 GEHAPLPPVIMLV
-1123 ADQDSENLEHLADS
+1123 ADQDSENLERLADS

-1143 VSKPATPARLLAA
+1143 VAKPATPARLLAA
-1156 VAAVRD
+1156 VTAVRD
-1162 GRHGSGA
+1162 GRNGRNA
-1169 PSVLPVSTP
+1169 PPALPVSTP

-1214 AANGRLAVDLLAH
+1214 AANGRLAVDLLAR

-1241 PVMNGYEATRAIRAL
+1241 PVMNGYDATLAIRAL

-1268 NAMDEDR
+1268 NAMDDDR

-1290 IDVDDMIATLT
+1290 IDVDDMIQTLT
-1301 RLVPSE
+1301 RLVPQPRDG
-1307 AGAARNGAAP
+1307 AGGAP
-1317 SGAPAA
+1317 SGEPAA
-1323 DTPEVPASLPGID
+1323 DGLEVPATVPGID
-1336 LAAALHRFGGD
+1336 LDAALHRFGGD
-1347 YAAFLALLKRF
+1347 YGAFLALLKRF

-1372 LAAGQARQAAQLLHR
+1372 LAEGRRQQAAQLLHR

-1394 LGATHIA
+1394 LGAARIA
-1401 SLAGDAEKALKAA
+1401 SLAAGTEKALKTG
-1414 PPQATA
+1414 PSHATA
-1420 SLLHQLEHAMAEV
+1420 ALLDQLEQAMAEV
-1433 IETARTLPL
+1433 IEAARTLPSPL
-1442 PRSQPLAA
+1442 RRSDAPSLASGA
-1450 APGDGQTDLRAGL
+1450 HAIDLQAGL
-1463 ADLLVLI
+1463 AELLVLI
-1470 RNNNLKALARF
+1470 RHNNLKALARF

-1487 IRQSDRETAL
+1487 IQQSDREAAL

-1512 KLVLD
+1512 RLVLD

>member
-1 MPVDSSILGA
+1 M
-11 FRVQDL
+11 QDL

-31 VLPTSLV
+31 VIPTALV
-38 FILLVAQSYTRER
+38 FMLLVAQSYTRER

-71 DLGGA
+71 DLSGA

-82 LARAPALQA
+82 VAASPILQGNDLA
-91 SDSGALR
+91 ALR
-98 ALADAVLPP
+98 SLASGLLQPDLAIS
-107 PAAATFIISDAS
+107 TFIVSDAA
-119 GRQLLNTALPAAQAP
+119 GNQLVNTSLPAIQVP

-139 KWMASL
+139 KWAASM
-145 QRARDAGQPRL
+145 QRAREQGKPRL
-156 TSLLTTADG
+156 TSLFSAPNT

-171 NLPLPRQPG
+171 NLPLPRHPDARG
-180 GAGGAWVLTALYPA
+180 GARVLTALYPA
-194 DYLPMLMRDLNM
+194 DYLPRLMRELNM
-206 PPYLGAVIINA
+206 PAYLGAAIINS

-232 GQRSAAPLLEAM
+232 GQRAAAALLEQI
-244 RQAREGVLRHASL
+244 RQEREGVLRHATL
-257 EGIDVYTGFHR
+257 EGLDVYTGFHR
-268 ARGDGWTVAV
+268 ARGDSWTVAV
-278 TIRTSTVAD
+278 TMRTSTVAD
-287 ALLRSVVTGSLILAL
+287 ALLRSVVTGSVILAL
-302 LLGAAYA
+302 LLGAAYV

-315 GRLARTQHELTQ
+315 GRLARTLQELTQ

-332 AQGKPLI
+332 AHGKPL
-339 LSKHSDRESADMAD
+339 LAGKHADRESADMAD

-400 VDREL
+400 VDRDL

-418 GASVTQH
+418 ATSVEQH
-425 LGRAVGAMLYDEAV
+425 IGRPVGVMLFDDAV
-439 RAEVERCLR
+439 RVEVERCLR
-448 QVLETGAPIVDMELK
+448 QVMETGLPIVDIEMK
-463 GHSGQQ
+463 GTSGQQ
-469 REQISHWVVSCH
+469 REQASHWIVSYH
-481 PIFGPEQQLLG
+481 PIFGPGQRLLG
-492 VSCLWLD
+492 VSGLWLD
-499 ISERKR
+499 ITERKR
-505 AEAEFRR
+505 SEAEFRR

-517 ATIIE
+517 GTIIE

-561 HDFFPPQQASAFV
+561 VDFFPPQQAAAFT

-620 VLGVSIDVSE
+620 VLGVSIDVTE
-630 RKRASEV
+630 RKRANEV

-671 CQFANKFYN
+671 CRFANKFYN
-680 EWFGRSSAELQGIH
+680 EWFGRSSAELAGIH
-694 MSDLLGQELFDVYAP
+694 MSELLGQELFDVYAP

-724 DLLDPAGQVRHT
+724 DLLDPTGQVRHT
-736 WTNYIPDFDDN
+736 WTNYIPDFDDG

-778 RARDKAEAASV
+778 RARDKAEAASI

-867 RMLGSVGVLLAN
+867 RMLGSIGVLLAS

-892 DPRVPAELVGDA
+892 EPGVPAELVGDA

-916 NAVKFTTQ
+916 NAVKFTAE
-924 GEVVLSIRSLAE
+924 GEVVLSIRAVAE

-992 LMGGKISVSS
+992 LMGGQISVRS
-1002 TLGAGSDFR
+1002 TLGEGSDFR
-1011 FHCRFERV
+1011 FSCRFERV
-1019 AELAGTAADAP
+1019 AASAALADAQGKT
-1030 ARDAPQAL
+1030 APKAL

-1051 MLEDWCAAQGWH
+1051 MLEEWCAAQGWH
-1063 SRSADGGAAGLALL
+1063 CRSADSGVAGLALL
-1077 RAHADGAQAA
+1077 RSHASGADGVPPA

-1110 DAQLALPPVIMLV
+1110 DEHLRLPPVIMLV
-1123 ADQDSENLEHLADS
+1123 ADQDSENLERLADS

-1156 VAAVRD
+1156 VTAVRD
-1162 GRHGSGA
+1162 GRNGRNA
-1169 PSVLPVSTP
+1169 PPMLPVSTP

-1214 AANGRLAVDLLAH
+1214 AANGQLAVDMLAR
-1227 TPHAW
+1227 TPHAY

-1241 PVMNGYEATRAIRAL
+1241 PVMNGYEATLAIRAL

-1275 LRAIASGMNAHVAKP
+1275 LRAIASGMSAHVAKP
-1290 IDVDDMIATLT
+1290 IDVDDMIQTLT
-1301 RLVPSE
+1301 RLVPAPQE
-1307 AGAARNGAAP
+1307 GAAAGAL
-1317 SGAPAA
+1317 SGDQAA
-1323 DTPEVPASLPGID
+1323 DALEVPATVPGID
-1336 LAAALHRFGGD
+1336 LDAALRRFGGD
-1347 YAAFLALLKRF
+1347 YGAFLALLKRF

-1372 LAAGQARQAAQLLHR
+1372 LAEGQQQQAAQLLHR

-1394 LGATHIA
+1394 LGAASIA
-1401 SLAGDAEKALKAA
+1401 SLAADTEKALKGGRAHATATLLGQLEQAMAVVIEGARTLPSPLRRSDA
-1414 PPQATA
+1414 PPQA
-1420 SLLHQLEHAMAEV
+1420 
-1433 IETARTLPL
+1433 PG
-1442 PRSQPLAA
+1442 
-1450 APGDGQTDLRAGL
+1450 APGMGLQAGL
-1463 ADLLVLI
+1463 AELLVTI
-1470 RNNNLKALARF
+1470 RNNNLKALAQF

-1487 IRQSDRETAL
+1487 MQQSDREAAL

>member
-1 MPVDSSILGA
+1 M
-11 FRVQDL
+11 
-17 PSIRSRISWLVLAW
+17 LAW
-31 VLPTSLV
+31 VIPTALV
-38 FILLVAQSYTRER
+38 FLLLVAQSYTRER

-71 DLGGA
+71 DLNGA

-82 LARAPALQA
+82 LAGSPALQA
-91 SDSGALR
+91 DDIGALR
-98 ALADAVLPP
+98 ALAAGLLQPGLAVS
-107 PAAATFIISDAS
+107 AFIVSDAK
-119 GRQLLNTALPAAQAP
+119 GRQLINTTLPASQAP

-139 KWMASL
+139 KWAASME
-145 QRARDAGQPRL
+145 RTRDSGKPRL
-156 TSLLTTADG
+156 TSLTKAPDSL
-165 APQLAL
+165 PQLAL
-171 NLPLPRQPG
+171 NLPLPRNQG
-180 GAGGAWVLTALYPA
+180 SAYVLTALYPP
-194 DYLPMLMRDLNM
+194 DYLAVLLRELHLPA
-206 PPYLGAVIINA
+206 YLGAAIINA

-232 GQRSAAPLLEAM
+232 GQRSAAPLLEQI
-244 RQAREGVLRHASL
+244 RQAREGVLRHATL
-257 EGIDVYTGFHR
+257 EGIDVYTGFRR
-268 ARGDGWTVAV
+268 APDAAWTVAV
-278 TIRTSTVAD
+278 TMRTSTVAQ

-302 LLGAAYA
+302 LLGAGFA

-315 GRLARTQHELTQ
+315 GRLASTLQELTQ
-327 QIQAL
+327 QIHAL
-332 AQGKPLI
+332 AQGKPL
-339 LSKHSDRESADMAD
+339 LSNRHADRESADMAS

-374 ERTLALEKSTRL
+374 ERTLALGKSTRL

-400 VDREL
+400 VDLDLR
-405 HIVMINQYLAAIN
+405 IVMINHYLAAIN
-418 GASVTQH
+418 GASVAQH
-425 LGRAVGAMLYDEAV
+425 LGRPVGAMLFDDAV
-439 RAEVERCLR
+439 RAEVERCVR
-448 QVLETGAPIVDMELK
+448 QVLGTGQPIVDIELK

-469 REQISHWVVSCH
+469 REQLSHWIVSYH

-492 VSCLWLD
+492 VSGLWLD

-505 AEAEFRR
+505 SEAEFRR

-517 ATIIE
+517 GTIIE

-536 SFEMVNRHTE
+536 SFEMVNRHAE

-620 VLGVSIDVSE
+620 VLGVSIDITE
-630 RKRASEV
+630 RKRATEV
-637 LHATTWRLEQSERF
+637 LHATTWRLEQNERF

-663 SYWGHDLR
+663 SYWGADLR
-671 CQFANKFYN
+671 CRFANKFYN
-680 EWFGRSSAELQGIH
+680 EWFGRSSAELAGIH
-694 MSDLLGQELFDVYAP
+694 MSELLGQELFDVYAP

-724 DLLDPAGQVRHT
+724 DLLDPGGQVCHT
-736 WTNYIPDFDDN
+736 WTNYIPDFDDG

-867 RMLGSVGVLLAN
+867 RMLGSVGVLLAS

-892 DPRVPAELVGDA
+892 APGVPDELIGDA
-904 LRVEQILINLVG
+904 LRVEQILINLMG
-916 NAVKFTTQ
+916 NAVKFTSH
-924 GEVVLSIRSLAE
+924 GEVVLSIDKVAE
-936 DAASVTLEFS
+936 DADSATLEFS

-954 GAAEQEHIFDAFS
+954 GAAEQERIFDAFS
-967 QGDSSTSRKY
+967 QGDSGTSRKY

-985 ICRRMVD
+985 ICRRMVE
-992 LMGGKISVSS
+992 LMGGTLSVKS
-1002 TLGAGSDFR
+1002 TLGKGSDFR
-1011 FHCRFERV
+1011 FGCRFDKVAPPPEPPGKSAPRV
-1019 AELAGTAADAP
+1019 
-1030 ARDAPQAL
+1030 Q

-1063 SRSADGGAAGLALL
+1063 SRSADSGAAGLALL
-1077 RAHADGAQAA
+1077 RAHSSGGPPA

-1110 DAQLALPPVIMLV
+1110 DERLVLPPVIMLV
-1123 ADQDSENLEHLADS
+1123 ADQDSENLERLADS

-1156 VAAVRD
+1156 VTAVRE
-1162 GRHGSGA
+1162 GRST
-1169 PSVLPVSTP
+1169 PSALPASTP
-1178 LSGLLAG
+1178 LSGLLTG

-1202 YILLHSGARVAV
+1202 YILLHSGARVTV
-1214 AANGRLAVDLLAH
+1214 AANGRLAVDLLTS
-1227 TPHAW
+1227 TPDAW
-1232 DVVLMDLQM
+1232 DVLLMDLQM
-1241 PVMNGYEATRAIRAL
+1241 PVMNGYDATLAIRAL
-1256 GLPDLPIVAMTA
+1256 GLPDLPIIAMTA

-1290 IDVDDMIATLT
+1290 IDVDEMIQTLT
-1301 RLVPSE
+1301 RLVP
-1307 AGAARNGAAP
+1307 AP
-1317 SGAPAA
+1317 LGGDSAVQAA
-1323 DTPEVPASLPGID
+1323 DAVARTLDLPATVPGID

-1347 YAAFLALLKRF
+1347 YGAFLALLKRF

-1372 LAAGQARQAAQLLHR
+1372 LAAGQAQQAAQLLHR

-1401 SLAGDAEKALKAA
+1401 SLAAETEKTLKTG
-1414 PPQATA
+1414 QSHATSA
-1420 SLLHQLEHAMAEV
+1420 MLGRLEQAMAEV
-1433 IETARTLPL
+1433 IEATRTLPSPL
-1442 PRSQPLAA
+1442 RRSQPAAA
-1450 APGDGQTDLRAGL
+1450 APGSGPVDLHAGL
-1463 ADLLVLI
+1463 AELLVLI
-1470 RNNNLKALARF
+1470 RNNNLKALAQF

-1487 IRQSDRETAL
+1487 LQQSDREAAL
-1497 AMANAIETLNFSEAE
+1497 AMAHAIETLNFAEAE

>member
-1 MPVDSSILGA
+1 M
-11 FRVQDL
+11 QDL

-31 VLPTSLV
+31 VFPTALV
-38 FILLVAQSYTRER
+38 FLLLVAQSYTRER

-56 ETAQAARAVAAAVER
+56 ETAQAARAVAAAAER
-71 DLGGA
+71 DLDGA

-82 LARAPALQA
+82 FARAPALQA
-91 SDSGALR
+91 GDSGALR

-107 PAAATFIISDAS
+107 GPAAATFIISDAS
-119 GRQLLNTALPAAQAP
+119 GRQLLNTALPAGQAP

-145 QRARDAGQPRL
+145 QRARDAGKPRL

-180 GAGGAWVLTALYPA
+180 GTGGDRVLTALYPA
-194 DYLPMLMRDLNM
+194 DYLPMLMRSLNM

-232 GQRSAAPLLEAM
+232 GQRSAAPLLDAM

-315 GRLARTQHELTQ
+315 GRLARTQQELTQ

-339 LSKHSDRESADMAD
+339 WSKHSDRESADMAD

-425 LGRAVGAMLYDEAV
+425 LGRPVGAMLYDEAV

-448 QVLETGAPIVDMELK
+448 QVLETGLPIVDMELK

-492 VSCLWLD
+492 VSGLWLD

-536 SFEMVNRHTE
+536 SFEMVNRHAE

-561 HDFFPPQQASAFV
+561 HDFFPPQQAAAFV
-574 SADRKL
+574 GADRKL
-580 LATGQMVEIEQEAI
+580 LATGQMVEIDQEAI

-620 VLGVSIDVSE
+620 VLGVSIDVTE

-637 LHATTWRLEQSERF
+637 LHATTRRLEQSERF

-680 EWFGRSSAELQGIH
+680 EWFGRSSAELLGIH
-694 MSDLLGQELFDVYAP
+694 MSELLGQELFDVYAP

-771 ELNEQMV
+771 ELNEQMG

-853 AGQMVLEQ
+853 AGQMVLER
-861 RRFQLE
+861 RRFQIE
-867 RMLGSVGVLLAN
+867 HMLGSVAVLLAN

-916 NAVKFTTQ
+916 NAVKFTRQ
-924 GEVVLSIRSLAE
+924 GEVVLSIRSVAE
-936 DAASVTLEFS
+936 DAASVTVEFS

-992 LMGGKISVSS
+992 LMGGNISVSS

-1011 FHCRFERV
+1011 FRCRFERV
-1019 AELAGTAADAP
+1019 AEEPAGTAADARAGGRP
-1030 ARDAPQAL
+1030 HPL

-1110 DAQLALPPVIMLV
+1110 DALLALPPVIMLV

-1143 VSKPATPARLLAA
+1143 VAKPATPARLLAA
-1156 VAAVRD
+1156 VSAVRD
-1162 GRHGSGA
+1162 GRNGRSA

-1185 MRVLLV
+1185 VRVLLV

-1202 YILLHSGARVAV
+1202 YILLHSGAHVAV

-1227 TPHAW
+1227 TPDAW

-1256 GLPDLPIVAMTA
+1256 GLADLPIVAMTA

-1301 RLVPSE
+1301 RLVPAL
-1307 AGAARNGAAP
+1307 AGAAGNGAAP
-1317 SGAPAA
+1317 PGATAA
-1323 DTPEVPASLPGID
+1323 ATPEVPASLPGID

-1347 YAAFLALLKRF
+1347 YGAFLALLKRF

-1372 LAAGQARQAAQLLHR
+1372 LAEGRRQQAAQLLHR

-1394 LGATHIA
+1394 LGATHVA
-1401 SLAGDAEKALKAA
+1401 SLAGAAEKALKAA

-1420 SLLHQLEHAMAEV
+1420 SLLQQLENAMSEV
-1433 IETARTLPL
+1433 IVAARTLPL
-1442 PRSQPLAA
+1442 PRSEPLAA
-1450 APGDGQTDLRAGL
+1450 APGDGQIDLRAGL
-1463 ADLLVLI
+1463 AELLVLI

-1487 IRQSDRETAL
+1487 IQQSDREAAL

>member
-1 MPVDSSILGA
+1 M
-11 FRVQDL
+11 
-17 PSIRSRISWLVLAW
+17 LAW
-31 VLPTSLV
+31 VIPTALV
-38 FILLVAQSYTRER
+38 FLLLVAQSYTRER

-71 DLGGA
+71 DLNGA
-76 QMAARI
+76 QMAAQI
-82 LARAPALQA
+82 LAGSPALQA
-91 SDSGALR
+91 DDIGALR
-98 ALADAVLPP
+98 ALAASLLQPGLAVSG
-107 PAAATFIISDAS
+107 FIVSDAK
-119 GRQLLNTALPAAQAP
+119 GRQLINTTLPASQAP

-139 KWMASL
+139 KWAASME
-145 QRARDAGQPRL
+145 RTRDYGKPRL
-156 TSLLTTADG
+156 TSLARAPDSV
-165 APQLAL
+165 PQLAL
-171 NLPLPRQPG
+171 NLPLPRTQ
-180 GAGGAWVLTALYPA
+180 GAAYVLTALYPP
-194 DYLPMLMRDLNM
+194 DYLSVLLRELHLPA
-206 PPYLGAVIINA
+206 YLGAAIINA

-232 GQRSAAPLLEAM
+232 GQRTAAPLLEQI
-244 RQAREGVLRHASL
+244 RQAREGVLRHATL
-257 EGIDVYTGFHR
+257 EGIDVYTGFRR
-268 ARGDGWTVAV
+268 APDAAWTVAV
-278 TIRTSTVAD
+278 TMRTSTVAE

-302 LLGAAYA
+302 LLGAGFA

-315 GRLARTQHELTQ
+315 GRLASTLQELTQ
-327 QIQAL
+327 QIHAL
-332 AQGKPLI
+332 AQGKSL
-339 LSKHSDRESADMAD
+339 LSNKHADRESADMAS

-400 VDREL
+400 VDLDLR
-405 HIVMINQYLAAIN
+405 IVMINHYLATIN
-418 GASVTQH
+418 GASVAQH
-425 LGRAVGAMLYDEAV
+425 LGRPVGAMLFDDAV
-439 RAEVERCLR
+439 RAEVERCVR
-448 QVLETGAPIVDMELK
+448 QVLGTGQPIVDMELQ

-469 REQISHWVVSCH
+469 REQLSHWIVSYH

-492 VSCLWLD
+492 VSGLWLD

-505 AEAEFRR
+505 SEAEFRR

-517 ATIIE
+517 GTIIE

-536 SFEMVNRHTE
+536 SFEMVNRHAE

-615 GRASH
+615 GRPSH
-620 VLGVSIDVSE
+620 VLGVSIDITE
-630 RKRASEV
+630 RKRATEV
-637 LHATTWRLEQSERF
+637 LHATTWRLEQNERF

-663 SYWGHDLR
+663 SYWGADLR
-671 CQFANKFYN
+671 CLFANKFYN
-680 EWFGRSSAELQGIH
+680 EWFGRSSAELAGIH
-694 MSDLLGQELFDVYAP
+694 MSELLGQELFDVYAP

-724 DLLDPAGQVRHT
+724 DLLDPGGQVCHT
-736 WTNYIPDFDDN
+736 WTNYIPDFDDS

-778 RARDKAEAASV
+778 RARDKAEAASI

-867 RMLGSVGVLLAN
+867 RMLGSVGVLLAS

-892 DPRVPAELVGDA
+892 DPGVPDELIGDA
-904 LRVEQILINLVG
+904 LRMEQILINLVG
-916 NAVKFTTQ
+916 NAVKFTAH
-924 GEVVLSIRSLAE
+924 GEVVLSIGMAAE
-936 DAASVTLEFS
+936 DAASATLAFS

-954 GAAEQEHIFDAFS
+954 GAAEQERIFDAFS
-967 QGDSSTSRKY
+967 QGDSGTSRKY

-985 ICRRMVD
+985 ICRRMVE
-992 LMGGKISVSS
+992 LMGGTLSVKS
-1002 TLGAGSDFR
+1002 TLGQGSDFR
-1011 FHCRFERV
+1011 FSCRFEKV
-1019 AELAGTAADAP
+1019 APPPEPSGKGVP
-1030 ARDAPQAL
+1030 KAL

-1063 SRSADGGAAGLALL
+1063 SRSADSGAAGLALL
-1077 RAHADGAQAA
+1077 RAQASGGPAA

-1110 DAQLALPPVIMLV
+1110 DEHLALPPVIMLV
-1123 ADQDSENLEHLADS
+1123 ADQDSENLERLADS

-1156 VAAVRD
+1156 VTAVRD
-1162 GRHGSGA
+1162 GRNGRSA

-1178 LSGLLAG
+1178 LSGLLTG

-1214 AANGRLAVDLLAH
+1214 AANGRLAVDLLAS
-1227 TPHAW
+1227 TPDAW

-1241 PVMNGYEATRAIRAL
+1241 PVMNGYDATLAIRAL
-1256 GLPDLPIVAMTA
+1256 GLPDLPIIAMTA

-1290 IDVDDMIATLT
+1290 IDVDEMIETLT
-1301 RLVPSE
+1301 RLVRAPLGSGD
-1307 AGAARNGAAP
+1307 GAVQ
-1317 SGAPAA
+1317 AA
-1323 DTPEVPASLPGID
+1323 DAATQTPDLPATVPGID

-1347 YAAFLALLKRF
+1347 YGAFLALLKRF

-1372 LAAGQARQAAQLLHR
+1372 LATGHLQQAAQLLHR

-1394 LGATHIA
+1394 LGATQIA
-1401 SLAGDAEKALKAA
+1401 SLAAETEKTLKTGQ
-1414 PPQATA
+1414 PHATA
-1420 SLLHQLEHAMAEV
+1420 TLLGRLEMAMAEV
-1433 IETARTLPL
+1433 IEAARTLPS
-1442 PRSQPLAA
+1442 PVRRSQPAAA
-1450 APGDGQTDLRAGL
+1450 APGGVPVDLHAGL
-1463 ADLLVLI
+1463 SELLVLI
-1470 RNNNLKALARF
+1470 HNNNLKALAQF
-1481 HALHPA
+1481 QALHPA
-1487 IRQSDRETAL
+1487 IQQSDREAAL
-1497 AMANAIETLNFSEAE
+1497 AMAHAIETLNFAEAE

>member
-1 MPVDSSILGA
+1 M
-11 FRVQDL
+11 
-17 PSIRSRISWLVLAW
+17 LAW
-31 VLPTSLV
+31 VIPTALV
-38 FILLVAQSYTRER
+38 FLLLVAQSYTRER

-71 DLGGA
+71 DLNGA

-82 LARAPALQA
+82 LAGSPALQA
-91 SDSGALR
+91 DDIGALR
-98 ALADAVLPP
+98 ALAAGLLQPGLAVS
-107 PAAATFIISDAS
+107 AFIVSDAK
-119 GRQLLNTALPAAQAP
+119 GRQLINTTLPASQAP

-139 KWMASL
+139 KWAASME
-145 QRARDAGQPRL
+145 RTRDSGKPRL
-156 TSLLTTADG
+156 TSLTKAPDSL
-165 APQLAL
+165 PQLAL
-171 NLPLPRQPG
+171 NLPLPRNQG
-180 GAGGAWVLTALYPA
+180 SAYVLTALYPP
-194 DYLPMLMRDLNM
+194 DYLAVLLRELHLPA
-206 PPYLGAVIINA
+206 YLGAAIINA

-232 GQRSAAPLLEAM
+232 GQRTVAPLLEQI
-244 RQAREGVLRHASL
+244 RQAREGVLRHATL
-257 EGIDVYTGFHR
+257 EGIDVYTGFRR
-268 ARGDGWTVAV
+268 APDAAWTVAV
-278 TIRTSTVAD
+278 TMRTSTVAQ

-302 LLGAAYA
+302 LLGAGFA

-315 GRLARTQHELTQ
+315 GRLASTLQELTQ
-327 QIQAL
+327 QIHAL
-332 AQGKPLI
+332 AQGKPL
-339 LSKHSDRESADMAD
+339 LSNRHADRESADMAS

-400 VDREL
+400 VDLDLR
-405 HIVMINQYLAAIN
+405 IVMINHYLAAIN
-418 GASVTQH
+418 GASVAQH
-425 LGRAVGAMLYDEAV
+425 LGRPLGAMLFDDAV
-439 RAEVERCLR
+439 RAEVERCVR
-448 QVLETGAPIVDMELK
+448 QVLATGQPIVDIELK
-463 GHSGQQ
+463 GHSGRQ
-469 REQISHWVVSCH
+469 REQLSHWIVSYH

-492 VSCLWLD
+492 VSGLWLD

-505 AEAEFRR
+505 SEAEFRR

-517 ATIIE
+517 GTIIE

-536 SFEMVNRHTE
+536 SFEMVNRHAE

-620 VLGVSIDVSE
+620 VLGVSIDITE
-630 RKRASEV
+630 RKRATEV
-637 LHATTWRLEQSERF
+637 LHATTWRLEQNERF

-663 SYWGHDLR
+663 SYWGADLR
-671 CQFANKFYN
+671 CRFANKFYN
-680 EWFGRSSAELQGIH
+680 EWFGRSSAELAGIH
-694 MSDLLGQELFDVYAP
+694 MSELLGQELFDVYAP

-724 DLLDPAGQVRHT
+724 DLLDPGGQVCHT
-736 WTNYIPDFDDN
+736 WTNYIPDFDDG

-867 RMLGSVGVLLAN
+867 RMLGSVGVLLAS

-892 DPRVPAELVGDA
+892 APGVPDELIGDA
-904 LRVEQILINLVG
+904 LRVEQILINLMG
-916 NAVKFTTQ
+916 NAVKFTSH
-924 GEVVLSIRSLAE
+924 GEVVLSIDKVAE
-936 DAASVTLEFS
+936 DADSATLEFS

-954 GAAEQEHIFDAFS
+954 GAAEQERIFDAFS
-967 QGDSSTSRKY
+967 QGDSGTSRKY

-985 ICRRMVD
+985 ICRRMVE
-992 LMGGKISVSS
+992 LMGGTLSVKS
-1002 TLGAGSDFR
+1002 TLGKGSDFR
-1011 FHCRFERV
+1011 FGCRFDKVAPPPEPPGKSAPRV
-1019 AELAGTAADAP
+1019 
-1030 ARDAPQAL
+1030 Q

-1051 MLEDWCAAQGWH
+1051 MLEEWCAAQGWH
-1063 SRSADGGAAGLALL
+1063 SRSADSGAAGLALL
-1077 RAHADGAQAA
+1077 RAHSSGGPAA

-1110 DAQLALPPVIMLV
+1110 DERLVLPPVIMLV
-1123 ADQDSENLEHLADS
+1123 ADQDSENLERLADS

-1156 VAAVRD
+1156 VTAVRE
-1162 GRHGSGA
+1162 GRNT
-1169 PSVLPVSTP
+1169 PSALPASTP
-1178 LSGLLAG
+1178 LSGLLTG

-1202 YILLHSGARVAV
+1202 YILLHSGARVTV
-1214 AANGRLAVDLLAH
+1214 AANGRLAVDLLTS
-1227 TPHAW
+1227 TPDAW
-1232 DVVLMDLQM
+1232 DVLLMDLQM
-1241 PVMNGYEATRAIRAL
+1241 PVMNGYDATLAIRAL
-1256 GLPDLPIVAMTA
+1256 GLPDLPIIAMTA

-1290 IDVDDMIATLT
+1290 IDVDEMIQTLT
-1301 RLVPSE
+1301 RLVP
-1307 AGAARNGAAP
+1307 AP
-1317 SGAPAA
+1317 LGGDSA
-1323 DTPEVPASLPGID
+1323 VPAGDAVARTLDLPATVPGID

-1347 YAAFLALLKRF
+1347 YGAFLALLKRF

-1372 LAAGQARQAAQLLHR
+1372 LAAGQAQQAAQLLHR

-1394 LGATHIA
+1394 LGATQIA
-1401 SLAGDAEKALKAA
+1401 SLAAETEKTLKTG
-1414 PPQATA
+1414 QSHATA
-1420 SLLHQLEHAMAEV
+1420 ALLGRLEQAMAEV
-1433 IETARTLPL
+1433 IEAARTLPSPL
-1442 PRSQPLAA
+1442 RRGQPAAA
-1450 APGDGQTDLRAGL
+1450 APGSGPVDLHAGL
-1463 ADLLVLI
+1463 AELLVLI
-1470 RNNNLKALARF
+1470 RNNNLKALAQF

-1487 IRQSDRETAL
+1487 LQQSDREAAL
-1497 AMANAIETLNFSEAE
+1497 AMAHAIETLNFAEAE

>member
-1 MPVDSSILGA
+1 
-11 FRVQDL
+11 
-17 PSIRSRISWLVLAW
+17 VLAW
-31 VLPTSLV
+31 VIPTALV
-38 FILLVAQSYTRER
+38 FLLLVAQSYTRER

-56 ETAQAARAVAAAVER
+56 ETAQAARAVAATVER
-71 DLGGA
+71 DLSGA

-82 LARAPALQA
+82 LAASPALQA
-91 SDSGALR
+91 DDIGALR
-98 ALADAVLPP
+98 ALADSLLQPGLAVS
-107 PAAATFIISDAS
+107 AFIVSDAK
-119 GRQLLNTALPAAQAP
+119 GRQLVNTALPAGRAP

-139 KWMASL
+139 KWAASME
-145 QRARDAGQPRL
+145 RARDYGKPRL
-156 TSLLTTADG
+156 TSLLM
-165 APQLAL
+165 APDEVPRLAL
-171 NLPLPRQPG
+171 NLPLPRAQ
-180 GAGGAWVLTALYPA
+180 GAAHVLTALYPP
-194 DYLPMLMRDLNM
+194 DYLPLLLRELHL
-206 PPYLGAVIINA
+206 PAYLGAAIINA

-232 GQRSAAPLLEAM
+232 GQRSAAPLLEQI
-244 RQAREGVLRHASL
+244 RQAREGVLRHATL
-257 EGIDVYTGFHR
+257 EGIDVYTGFRR
-268 ARGDGWTVAV
+268 APDDAWSVAV
-278 TIRTSTVAD
+278 TIRTSTVAG
-287 ALLRSVVTGSLILAL
+287 ALLRSVVTGSVILAL
-302 LLGAAYA
+302 LLGAGFA

-315 GRLARTQHELTQ
+315 GRLASTLQELTL
-327 QIQAL
+327 QIHAL
-332 AQGKPLI
+332 AQGKPL
-339 LSKHSDRESADMAD
+339 LSNKHSDRESADMAS

-386 LETVYATAPIGMLF
+386 LETVYTTAPIGMLF
-400 VDREL
+400 VGLDLR
-405 HIVMINQYLAAIN
+405 IVMINQYLATIN
-418 GASVTQH
+418 GASVAQH
-425 LGRAVGAMLYDEAV
+425 LGRPVGAMLFDDAV
-439 RAEVERCLR
+439 RADVERCVR
-448 QVLETGAPIVDMELK
+448 QVLETGIPIVDMELK

-469 REQISHWVVSCH
+469 REQLSHWIVSYH

-492 VSCLWLD
+492 VSGLWLD

-505 AEAEFRR
+505 SEAEFRR

-517 ATIIE
+517 GTIIE

-536 SFEMVNRHTE
+536 SFEMVNRHAE

-561 HDFFPPQQASAFV
+561 HDFFPPQQAAAFV

-620 VLGVSIDVSE
+620 VLGVSIDITE
-630 RKRASEV
+630 RKRATEV
-637 LHATTWRLEQSERF
+637 LRATTWRLEQNERF

-663 SYWGHDLR
+663 SYWGADLR
-671 CQFANKFYN
+671 CRFANNFYN
-680 EWFGRSSAELQGIH
+680 EWFGRSSAELAGIH
-694 MSDLLGQELFDVYAP
+694 MSELLGQELFDVYAP

-724 DLLDPAGQVRHT
+724 DLLDPTGQVCHT
-736 WTNYIPDFDDN
+736 WTNYIPDIDDS

-778 RARDKAEAASV
+778 RARDKAEAAST

-867 RMLGSVGVLLAN
+867 RMLDSVGVLLAS

-892 DPRVPAELVGDA
+892 DPGVPEELIGDA

-916 NAVKFTTQ
+916 NAVKFTAH
-924 GEVVLSIRSLAE
+924 GEVVLAIGMVAE
-936 DAASVTLEFS
+936 DAASATLEFS

-954 GAAEQEHIFDAFS
+954 GAAEQERIFDAFS
-967 QGDSSTSRKY
+967 QGDSGTSRKY

-985 ICRRMVD
+985 ICRRMVE
-992 LMGGKISVSS
+992 LMGGKLSVKSA
-1002 TLGAGSDFR
+1002 LGEGSDFR
-1011 FHCRFERV
+1011 FSCRFDKVDPPPEPP
-1019 AELAGTAADAP
+1019 GKSAP
-1030 ARDAPQAL
+1030 KAL

-1063 SRSADGGAAGLALL
+1063 SRSADSGAAGLALL
-1077 RAHADGAQAA
+1077 RRHASGLDGLAPAA
-1087 DLVLLDAAMPG
+1087 RVDIVLLDAAMPG

-1110 DAQLALPPVIMLV
+1110 DARLALPPVIMLV
-1123 ADQDSENLEHLADS
+1123 ADQDSENLERLADS
-1137 LMLAGI
+1137 LLLAGI

-1156 VAAVRD
+1156 VTAVRE
-1162 GRHGSGA
+1162 GRSA
-1169 PSVLPVSTP
+1169 PSALPVSTP
-1178 LSGLLAG
+1178 LSGLLEG

-1214 AANGRLAVDLLAH
+1214 AANGRLAVDLLTG
-1227 TPHAW
+1227 TPDAW

-1241 PVMNGYEATRAIRAL
+1241 PVMNGYDATLAIRAL
-1256 GLPDLPIVAMTA
+1256 GLPDLPIIAMTA

-1290 IDVDDMIATLT
+1290 IDVDEMIQTLT
-1301 RLVPSE
+1301 RLVPAPPGGSGSAVR
-1307 AGAARNGAAP
+1307 AGHAAAQAP
-1317 SGAPAA
+1317 DVPAA
-1323 DTPEVPASLPGID
+1323 VPGID

-1347 YAAFLALLKRF
+1347 YGAFLALFKRF

-1372 LAAGQARQAAQLLHR
+1372 LAGGQARQAAQLLHR

-1394 LGATHIA
+1394 LGAARVA
-1401 SLAGDAEKALKAA
+1401 SLASEAEKALKGDRAHPIAA
-1414 PPQATA
+1414 
-1420 SLLHQLEHAMAEV
+1420 LLGQLELAMAEV
-1433 IETARTLPL
+1433 IEAARTLPSPL
-1442 PRSQPLAA
+1442 RRGQPAQA
-1450 APGDGQTDLRAGL
+1450 APGSGPVDLRAGL
-1463 ADLLVLI
+1463 AELLVLI
-1470 RNNNLKALARF
+1470 RNNNLKALAQF

-1487 IRQSDRETAL
+1487 LQQSDREAAL
-1497 AMANAIETLNFSEAE
+1497 ALANAIETLNFSEAE
-1512 KLVLD
+1512 ELVLD

>member
-1 MPVDSSILGA
+1 M
-11 FRVQDL
+11 QDL

-31 VLPTSLV
+31 VFPTALV
-38 FILLVAQSYTRER
+38 FLLLVAQSYTRER

-71 DLGGA
+71 DLDGA

-91 SDSGALR
+91 GDSGALR

-107 PAAATFIISDAS
+107 GPAAATFIIADAS
-119 GRQLLNTALPAAQAP
+119 GRQLLNTALPAGQAP

-145 QRARDAGQPRL
+145 QRARDAGKPRL

-180 GAGGAWVLTALYPA
+180 GTGGDRVLTALYPA
-194 DYLPMLMRDLNM
+194 DYLPVLMRSLNM

-232 GQRSAAPLLEAM
+232 GQRSAAPLLDAM

-268 ARGDGWTVAV
+268 ARGDGWSVAV

-315 GRLARTQHELTQ
+315 GRLARTQQELTQ

-339 LSKHSDRESADMAD
+339 WSKHSDRESADMAE
-353 ALGALERDLRRHR
+353 AVGALERDLRRHR

-425 LGRAVGAMLYDEAV
+425 LGRPVGAMLYDDAV

-448 QVLETGAPIVDMELK
+448 QVLETGLPIVDMELK

-492 VSCLWLD
+492 VSGLWLD

-536 SFEMVNRHTE
+536 SFEMVNRHAE

-561 HDFFPPQQASAFV
+561 HDFFPPQQAAAFV
-574 SADRKL
+574 GADRKL
-580 LATGQMVEIEQEAI
+580 LATGQMVEIDQEAI

-620 VLGVSIDVSE
+620 VLGVSIDVTE

-637 LHATTWRLEQSERF
+637 LHATTRRLEQSERF

-680 EWFGRSSAELQGIH
+680 EWFGRSSAELLGIH
-694 MSDLLGQELFDVYAP
+694 MRELLGQELFDVYAP

-771 ELNEQMV
+771 ELNEQMG

-853 AGQMVLEQ
+853 AGQMVLER
-861 RRFQLE
+861 RRFQIE
-867 RMLGSVGVLLAN
+867 HMLGSVAVLLAN

-916 NAVKFTTQ
+916 NAVKFTRQ
-924 GEVVLSIRSLAE
+924 GEVVLSIRSVAE
-936 DAASVTLEFS
+936 DAASVSVEFS

-992 LMGGKISVSS
+992 LMGGNISVSS

-1011 FHCRFERV
+1011 FRCRFERV
-1019 AELAGTAADAP
+1019 AEEPAGTAADARAGGVP
-1030 ARDAPQAL
+1030 PPL

-1077 RAHADGAQAA
+1077 RTHADGAQAA

-1110 DAQLALPPVIMLV
+1110 DALLALPPVIMLV

-1143 VSKPATPARLLAA
+1143 VAKPATPARLLAA
-1156 VAAVRD
+1156 VTAVRD
-1162 GRHGSGA
+1162 GRNGRSA

-1185 MRVLLV
+1185 VRVLLV

-1227 TPHAW
+1227 TPDAW

-1256 GLPDLPIVAMTA
+1256 GLADLPIVAMTA

-1301 RLVPSE
+1301 RLVPAL
-1307 AGAARNGAAP
+1307 AGAAGNGAAP
-1317 SGAPAA
+1317 PGAPAA
-1323 DTPEVPASLPGID
+1323 GTPEVPASLPGID

-1347 YAAFLALLKRF
+1347 YGAFLALLKRF

-1372 LAAGQARQAAQLLHR
+1372 LAAGQAQQAAQLLHR

-1394 LGATHIA
+1394 LGATHVA
-1401 SLAGDAEKALKAA
+1401 SLAGAAEKALKAA

-1420 SLLHQLEHAMAEV
+1420 SLLQQLENAMSEV
-1433 IETARTLPL
+1433 IVAARTLPL
-1442 PRSQPLAA
+1442 PRSEPLAA
-1450 APGDGQTDLRAGL
+1450 AHGDGQIDLPAGL
-1463 ADLLVLI
+1463 AELLVLI

-1487 IRQSDRETAL
+1487 IQQSDREAAL

>member
-1 MPVDSSILGA
+1 M
-11 FRVQDL
+11 QDL

-31 VLPTSLV
+31 VFPTALV
-38 FILLVAQSYTRER
+38 FLLLVAQSYTRER

-71 DLGGA
+71 DLDGA

-91 SDSGALR
+91 GDSGALR

-107 PAAATFIISDAS
+107 GPAAATFIVSDAS
-119 GRQLLNTALPAAQAP
+119 GRQLLNTALPAGQAP

-145 QRARDAGQPRL
+145 QRARDAGKPRL

-180 GAGGAWVLTALYPA
+180 GTGGDHVLTALYPA
-194 DYLPMLMRDLNM
+194 DYLPMLMRSLNM

-232 GQRSAAPLLEAM
+232 GQRSAAPLLDAM

-315 GRLARTQHELTQ
+315 GRLARTQQELTQ

-339 LSKHSDRESADMAD
+339 WSKHSDRESADMAD

-425 LGRAVGAMLYDEAV
+425 LGRPVGAMLYDEAV

-448 QVLETGAPIVDMELK
+448 QVLETGLPIVDMELK

-492 VSCLWLD
+492 VSGLWLD

-536 SFEMVNRHTE
+536 SFEMVNRHAE

-561 HDFFPPQQASAFV
+561 HDFFPPQQAAAFV
-574 SADRKL
+574 GADRKL
-580 LATGQMVEIEQEAI
+580 LATGQMVEIDQEAI

-620 VLGVSIDVSE
+620 VLGVSIDVTE

-637 LHATTWRLEQSERF
+637 LHATTRRLEQSERF

-680 EWFGRSSAELQGIH
+680 EWFGRSSAELLGIH
-694 MSDLLGQELFDVYAP
+694 MSELLGLELFDVYAP

-771 ELNEQMV
+771 ELNEQMG

-853 AGQMVLEQ
+853 AGQMVLER
-861 RRFQLE
+861 RRFQIE
-867 RMLGSVGVLLAN
+867 HMLGSVAVLLAN

-892 DPRVPAELVGDA
+892 DPRVPTELVGDA

-916 NAVKFTTQ
+916 NAVKFTRQ
-924 GEVVLSIRSLAE
+924 GEVVLSIRSVAE
-936 DAASVTLEFS
+936 DAASVTVEFS

-992 LMGGKISVSS
+992 LMGGNISVSS

-1011 FHCRFERV
+1011 FRCRFERV
-1019 AELAGTAADAP
+1019 AEEPAGTAADARAGGRP
-1030 ARDAPQAL
+1030 PPL

-1110 DAQLALPPVIMLV
+1110 DALLALPPVIMLV

-1143 VSKPATPARLLAA
+1143 VAKPATPARLLAA
-1156 VAAVRD
+1156 VSAVRD
-1162 GRHGSGA
+1162 GRNGRSA

-1185 MRVLLV
+1185 VRVLLV

-1202 YILLHSGARVAV
+1202 YILLHSGAHVAV

-1227 TPHAW
+1227 TPDAW

-1256 GLPDLPIVAMTA
+1256 GLADLPIVAMTA

-1301 RLVPSE
+1301 RLVPAL
-1307 AGAARNGAAP
+1307 AGAAGNGAAP
-1317 SGAPAA
+1317 PGAPAA
-1323 DTPEVPASLPGID
+1323 ATPEVPASLPGID

-1347 YAAFLALLKRF
+1347 YGAFLALLKRF

-1372 LAAGQARQAAQLLHR
+1372 LAAGQAQQAAQLLHR

-1394 LGATHIA
+1394 LGATHVA
-1401 SLAGDAEKALKAA
+1401 SLAGAAEKALKAA

-1420 SLLHQLEHAMAEV
+1420 SLLQQLENAMSEV
-1433 IETARTLPL
+1433 IVAARTLPL
-1442 PRSQPLAA
+1442 PRSEPLAA
-1450 APGDGQTDLRAGL
+1450 APGDGQIDLRAGL
-1463 ADLLVLI
+1463 AELLVLI

-1487 IRQSDRETAL
+1487 IQQSDREAAL

>member
-1 MPVDSSILGA
+1 M
-11 FRVQDL
+11 
-17 PSIRSRISWLVLAW
+17 LAW
-31 VLPTSLV
+31 VIPTALV
-38 FILLVAQSYTRER
+38 FLLLVAQSYTRER

-71 DLGGA
+71 DLNGA
-76 QMAARI
+76 QMAAQI
-82 LARAPALQA
+82 LAGSPALQA
-91 SDSGALR
+91 DDIGALR
-98 ALADAVLPP
+98 VLAASLLQPGLAVS
-107 PAAATFIISDAS
+107 AFIVSDAK
-119 GRQLLNTALPAAQAP
+119 GRQLINTTLPASQAP

-139 KWMASL
+139 KWAASME
-145 QRARDAGQPRL
+145 RTRDYGKPRL
-156 TSLLTTADG
+156 TSLARIPDSV
-165 APQLAL
+165 PQLAL
-171 NLPLPRQPG
+171 NLPLPRKQ
-180 GAGGAWVLTALYPA
+180 GAAYVLTALYPP
-194 DYLPMLMRDLNM
+194 DYLSVLLRELHLPA
-206 PPYLGAVIINA
+206 YLGAAIINA

-232 GQRSAAPLLEAM
+232 GQRTAAPLLEQI
-244 RQAREGVLRHASL
+244 RQAREGVLRHATL
-257 EGIDVYTGFHR
+257 EGIDVYTGFRR
-268 ARGDGWTVAV
+268 APDAAWTVAV
-278 TIRTSTVAD
+278 TMPTSTVAE
-287 ALLRSVVTGSLILAL
+287 ALLRSVVTGSVILAL
-302 LLGAAYA
+302 LLGAGFA

-315 GRLARTQHELTQ
+315 GRLAHTLQELTQ
-327 QIQAL
+327 QIHAL
-332 AQGKPLI
+332 AQGKPL
-339 LSKHSDRESADMAD
+339 LSNKHADRESADMAS

-400 VDREL
+400 VDLDLR
-405 HIVMINQYLAAIN
+405 IVMINHYLATIN
-418 GASVTQH
+418 GASVAQH
-425 LGRAVGAMLYDEAV
+425 LGRPVGAMLFDDAV
-439 RAEVERCLR
+439 RAEVERCVR
-448 QVLETGAPIVDMELK
+448 QVLGTGQPIVDMELQ

-469 REQISHWVVSCH
+469 REQISHWIVSYH

-492 VSCLWLD
+492 VSGLWLD
-499 ISERKR
+499 ITERKR
-505 AEAEFRR
+505 SEAEFRR

-517 ATIIE
+517 GTIIE

-536 SFEMVNRHTE
+536 SFEMINRHAE

-615 GRASH
+615 GRPSH
-620 VLGVSIDVSE
+620 VLGVSIDITE
-630 RKRASEV
+630 RKRATEV
-637 LHATTWRLEQSERF
+637 LHATTWRLEQNERF

-663 SYWGHDLR
+663 SYWGADLR
-671 CQFANKFYN
+671 CLFANKFYN
-680 EWFGRSSAELQGIH
+680 EWFGRSSAELAGIH
-694 MSDLLGQELFDVYAP
+694 MSELLGQELFDVYAP

-724 DLLDPAGQVRHT
+724 DLLDPGGQVCHT
-736 WTNYIPDFDDN
+736 WTNYIPDFDDS

-778 RARDKAEAASV
+778 RARDKAEAASI

-867 RMLGSVGVLLAN
+867 RMLGSVGVLLAS

-892 DPRVPAELVGDA
+892 DPGVPDELIGDA
-904 LRVEQILINLVG
+904 LRMEQILINLMG
-916 NAVKFTTQ
+916 NAVKFTAH
-924 GEVVLSIRSLAE
+924 GEVVLSIGMEAE
-936 DAASVTLEFS
+936 DAASATLAFS

-954 GAAEQEHIFDAFS
+954 GAAEQERIFDAFS
-967 QGDSSTSRKY
+967 QGDSGTSRKY

-985 ICRRMVD
+985 ICRRMVE
-992 LMGGKISVSS
+992 LMGGTLSVKS
-1002 TLGAGSDFR
+1002 TLGQGSDFR
-1011 FHCRFERV
+1011 FSCRFEKV
-1019 AELAGTAADAP
+1019 APPPEPSGKGVP
-1030 ARDAPQAL
+1030 KAL

-1063 SRSADGGAAGLALL
+1063 SRSADSGAAGLALL
-1077 RAHADGAQAA
+1077 RNHASGLDGLQAA
-1087 DLVLLDAAMPG
+1087 AHVDMVLLDAAMPG

-1110 DAQLALPPVIMLV
+1110 DEHLALPPVIMLV
-1123 ADQDSENLEHLADS
+1123 ADQDSENLERLADS

-1156 VAAVRD
+1156 VTAVRD
-1162 GRHGSGA
+1162 GRNGRSA

-1178 LSGLLAG
+1178 LSGLLTG

-1214 AANGRLAVDLLAH
+1214 AANGRLAVDLLAS
-1227 TPHAW
+1227 TPNAW

-1241 PVMNGYEATRAIRAL
+1241 PVMNGYDATLAIRAL
-1256 GLPDLPIVAMTA
+1256 GLPDLPIIAMTA

-1290 IDVDDMIATLT
+1290 IDVDEMIETLT
-1301 RLVPSE
+1301 RLVRAPLGSGD
-1307 AGAARNGAAP
+1307 GAVQ
-1317 SGAPAA
+1317 AA
-1323 DTPEVPASLPGID
+1323 DAATQTPDLPATVPGID

-1347 YAAFLALLKRF
+1347 YGAFLALLKRF

-1372 LAAGQARQAAQLLHR
+1372 LAAGHLQQAALLLHR

-1394 LGATHIA
+1394 LGATQIA
-1401 SLAGDAEKALKAA
+1401 SLAAETEKTLKTGQPHAA
-1414 PPQATA
+1414 AT
-1420 SLLHQLEHAMAEV
+1420 LLGRLEQAMAEV
-1433 IETARTLPL
+1433 IEAARTLPS
-1442 PRSQPLAA
+1442 PVRRSQPAAA
-1450 APGDGQTDLRAGL
+1450 APGGAPVDLHAGL
-1463 ADLLVLI
+1463 SELLVLI
-1470 RNNNLKALARF
+1470 HNNNLKALAQF
-1481 HALHPA
+1481 QALHPA
-1487 IRQSDRETAL
+1487 IQQSDREAAL
-1497 AMANAIETLNFSEAE
+1497 AMAHAIETLNFAEAE

>member
-1 MPVDSSILGA
+1 M
-11 FRVQDL
+11 QDL

-31 VLPTSLV
+31 VMPTALV
-38 FILLVAQSYTRER
+38 FLLLVAQSYTRER
-51 DHVVS
+51 EHVVS

-71 DLGGA
+71 DLNGA

-82 LARAPALQA
+82 LAASPALRT
-91 SDSGALR
+91 DDIGALR
-98 ALADAVLPP
+98 TLADSLLQPGLAVS
-107 PAAATFIISDAS
+107 AFIVSDAR
-119 GRQLLNTALPAAQAP
+119 GRQLINTTLPASQAP

-139 KWMASL
+139 KWAASME
-145 QRARDAGQPRL
+145 RTREYGKPRL
-156 TSLLTTADG
+156 TSLLM
-165 APQLAL
+165 APDEVPRLAL
-171 NLPLPRQPG
+171 NLPLPREKG
-180 GAGGAWVLTALYPA
+180 TAYVLTALYPP
-194 DYLPMLMRDLNM
+194 DYLPVLLRELRL
-206 PPYLGAVIINA
+206 PAYLDAVLINA
-217 DGINVARTLAPQRYV
+217 DGINVARTVAPQRYV
-232 GQRSAAPLLEAM
+232 GQRSAAPLLEQI
-244 RQAREGVLRHASL
+244 RQAREGVLRHATL
-257 EGIDVYTGFHR
+257 EGIDVYTGFRR
-268 ARGDGWTVAV
+268 APDDGWTVAV
-278 TIRTSTVAD
+278 TMRTSTVAE
-287 ALLRSVVTGSLILAL
+287 ALLGSVVTGSVILAL
-302 LLGAAYA
+302 LLGAGFA

-315 GRLARTQHELTQ
+315 SRLARTLQELTL

-332 AQGKPLI
+332 AQGKPL
-339 LSKHSDRESADMAD
+339 LSNKHADHESADMAS

-400 VDREL
+400 VGLDLRV
-405 HIVMINQYLAAIN
+405 VMINHYLAAIH

-425 LGRAVGAMLYDEAV
+425 LGRPVGAMLCDDAV
-439 RAEVERCLR
+439 RADVERCVR
-448 QVLETGAPIVDMELK
+448 QVLATGMPIVDMELN
-463 GHSGQQ
+463 GHSGRQ
-469 REQISHWVVSCH
+469 REQLSYWIVSYH

-492 VSCLWLD
+492 VSGLWLD
-499 ISERKR
+499 VSERR
-505 AEAEFRR
+505 RSEAEFRH
-512 SKHLF
+512 SKYLF
-517 ATIIE
+517 GTIIE

-536 SFEMVNRHTE
+536 SFEMVNRHAE

-561 HDFFPPQQASAFV
+561 HDFFPPQQAAAFV

-620 VLGVSIDVSE
+620 VLGVSIDITE
-630 RKRASEV
+630 RRRATEV
-637 LHATTWRLEQSERF
+637 LHATTWRLEQNERF

-663 SYWGHDLR
+663 SYWGADLR
-671 CQFANKFYN
+671 CRFANKFYN
-680 EWFGRSSAELQGIH
+680 EWFGRSSAELAGIH
-694 MSDLLGQELFDVYAP
+694 MRELLGQELFDVYAH
-709 HVEGVLAGRPQSFER
+709 HVDGVLAGRPQSFER
-724 DLLDPAGQVRHT
+724 DLLDPAGQVCHT
-736 WTNYIPDFDDN
+736 WTNYIPDVDDG

-771 ELNEQMV
+771 ELNEQLV
-778 RARDKAEAASV
+778 RARDKAEAASI

-837 SLLNI
+837 SLLHI

-853 AGQMVLEQ
+853 AGQMLLEQ
-861 RRFQLE
+861 RRFQLD
-867 RMLGSVGVLLAN
+867 RMLGSVSVLLAN

-892 DPRVPAELVGDA
+892 DPGVPDELIGDA

-916 NAVKFTTQ
+916 NAVKFTAH
-924 GEVVLSIRSLAE
+924 GEVVLSIGMVAE
-936 DAASVTLEFS
+936 DADSATLEFS

-954 GAAEQEHIFDAFS
+954 AAAEQERIFDAFS
-967 QGDSSTSRKY
+967 QGDSGTSRKY

-985 ICRRMVD
+985 ICRRMVE
-992 LMGGKISVSS
+992 LMGGKLSVTSA
-1002 TLGAGSDFR
+1002 LGEGSDFR
-1011 FHCRFERV
+1011 FRCRFEKV
-1019 AELAGTAADAP
+1019 APPPEPAGKNTP
-1030 ARDAPQAL
+1030 NAL

-1051 MLEDWCAAQGWH
+1051 MLADWCAAQGWH
-1063 SRSADGGAAGLALL
+1063 SRSADSGTAGLALL
-1077 RAHADGAQAA
+1077 RASGLDGLPPA

-1110 DAQLALPPVIMLV
+1110 DEHLALPPVIMLV
-1123 ADQDSENLEHLADS
+1123 ADQDSENLERLADS
-1137 LMLAGI
+1137 LMLAGV

-1156 VAAVRD
+1156 VTAVRD
-1162 GRHGSGA
+1162 GRNGRSA
-1169 PSVLPVSTP
+1169 PSALPVSTP
-1178 LSGLLAG
+1178 LSGLLEG

-1202 YILLHSGARVAV
+1202 YILLHSGARVAM
-1214 AANGRLAVDLLAH
+1214 AANGQLAVDMLTS

-1241 PVMNGYEATRAIRAL
+1241 PVMNGYDATLAIRAL
-1256 GLPDLPIVAMTA
+1256 GLPDLPIIAMTA
-1268 NAMDEDR
+1268 NAMHEDR

-1290 IDVDDMIATLT
+1290 IDVDDMIGTLT
-1301 RLVPSE
+1301 RLVPAPLGGGDNAVQ
-1307 AGAARNGAAP
+1307 AGNAV
-1317 SGAPAA
+1317 A
-1323 DTPEVPASLPGID
+1323 DTPDLPATVPGID
-1336 LAAALHRFGGD
+1336 LAAALQRFGGD
-1347 YAAFLALLKRF
+1347 YGAFLALLKRF
-1358 ENSQGDAVEETRRL
+1358 ENSQGDAVEEARRL
-1372 LAAGQARQAAQLLHR
+1372 LAAGQTQQAAQLLHR

-1394 LGATHIA
+1394 LGAMHVA
-1401 SLAGDAEKALKAA
+1401 RLAGEAEKALKTR
-1414 PPQATA
+1414 PSHATA
-1420 SLLHQLEHAMAEV
+1420 ALLGQLELAMAEV
-1433 IETARTLPL
+1433 IKATRTLPSPL
-1442 PRSQPLAA
+1442 RRSQPAPH
-1450 APGDGQTDLRAGL
+1450 APGSAPLDLHAGL
-1463 ADLLVLI
+1463 AELLVLI
-1470 RNNNLKALARF
+1470 RNNNLKALAHF

-1487 IRQSDRETAL
+1487 LQQSDREAAL

-1512 KLVLD
+1512 RLVLE

>member
-1 MPVDSSILGA
+1 MPTA
-11 FRVQDL
+11 
-17 PSIRSRISWLVLAW
+17 
-31 VLPTSLV
+31 LV
-38 FILLVAQSYTRER
+38 FLLLVAHNYTRER
-51 DHVVS
+51 EHVVS

-71 DLGGA
+71 DLSGA

-82 LARAPALQA
+82 LAVSPALQT
-91 SDSGALR
+91 DDIGALR
-98 ALADAVLPP
+98 VLAGSLLQPNLAVS
-107 PAAATFIISDAS
+107 AFIVSDAK
-119 GRQLLNTALPAAQAP
+119 GDQLINTALPASQAP

-139 KWMASL
+139 KWAASME
-145 QRARDAGQPRL
+145 RTRDYGKPRL
-156 TSLLTTADG
+156 TSLAKAPDSV
-165 APQLAL
+165 PQLAL
-171 NLPLPRQPG
+171 NLPLPRDKGP
-180 GAGGAWVLTALYPA
+180 AYVLTALYRP
-194 DYLPMLMRDLNM
+194 DYLSLLLRELHLPA
-206 PPYLGAVIINA
+206 YLGAAIINA

-232 GQRSAAPLLEAM
+232 GQRSPAPLLEQI
-244 RQAREGVLRHASL
+244 RQSREGVLRHATL
-257 EGIDVYTGFHR
+257 EGIDVYTGFRR
-268 ARGDGWTVAV
+268 APDAAWTVAV
-278 TIRTSTVAD
+278 TMRTSTVAE

-302 LLGAAYA
+302 LLAAGFA

-315 GRLARTQHELTQ
+315 GRLARTMQELTL
-327 QIQAL
+327 QIHAL
-332 AQGKPLI
+332 AQGKPLHAK
-339 LSKHSDRESADMAD
+339 LHADRESADMSS

-400 VDREL
+400 LDLEL
-405 HIVMINQYLAAIN
+405 RIVMINHYLAAIN
-418 GASVTQH
+418 GTSVAQH
-425 LGRAVGAMLYDEAV
+425 LGRPVGTMLFDDAV
-439 RAEVERCLR
+439 RADVERWVR
-448 QVLETGAPIVDMELK
+448 QVIETGSPMVDIELK
-463 GHSGQQ
+463 GHSAQQ
-469 REQISHWVVSCH
+469 REQLSHWIVSFH

-492 VSCLWLD
+492 VSGLWLD
-499 ISERKR
+499 ISERHR
-505 AEAEFRR
+505 SEAEFRR

-517 ATIIE
+517 GTIIE

-536 SFEMVNRHTE
+536 SFEMVNRHAE

-620 VLGVSIDVSE
+620 VLGVSIDITE
-630 RKRASEV
+630 RKRATEV
-637 LHATTWRLEQSERF
+637 LHATTLRLEQNERF

-663 SYWGHDLR
+663 SYWGADLR
-671 CQFANKFYN
+671 CRFANNFYN
-680 EWFGRSSAELQGIH
+680 EWFGRSSAELAGIH
-694 MSDLLGQELFDVYAP
+694 MRDLLGQKLFDVHAP

-724 DLLDPAGQVRHT
+724 DLLDPAGQVCHT
-736 WTNYIPDFDDN
+736 WTNYIPDVDDS

-778 RARDKAEAASV
+778 RARDKAEAAST

-853 AGQMVLEQ
+853 AGQLVLEQ

-867 RMLGSVGVLLAN
+867 RMLGSVSVLLAS

-892 DPRVPAELVGDA
+892 GPGVPDELIGDA

-916 NAVKFTTQ
+916 NAVKFTSQ
-924 GEVVLSIRSLAE
+924 GEVVLAIDKVAE
-936 DAASVTLEFS
+936 DAASATLEFS

-954 GAAEQEHIFDAFS
+954 GAAEQERIFDAFS
-967 QGDSSTSRKY
+967 QGDSGTSRKY

-985 ICRRMVD
+985 ICRRMVA
-992 LMGGKISVSS
+992 LMGGTLSVKSA
-1002 TLGAGSDFR
+1002 LGQGSDFR
-1011 FHCRFERV
+1011 FSCRFEKV
-1019 AELAGTAADAP
+1019 AAAPESPGKSAP
-1030 ARDAPQAL
+1030 REL

-1063 SRSADGGAAGLALL
+1063 SRSADSGAAGLALL
-1077 RAHADGAQAA
+1077 RAHASGGPAA
-1087 DLVLLDAAMPG
+1087 DLLLLDAAMPG

-1110 DAQLALPPVIMLV
+1110 DEHLALPPVIMLV
-1123 ADQDSENLEHLADS
+1123 ADQDSENLERLADS
-1137 LMLAGI
+1137 LMLAAI
-1143 VSKPATPARLLAA
+1143 ISKPATPARLMAA
-1156 VAAVRD
+1156 VTAVRE
-1162 GRHGSGA
+1162 GRSA
-1169 PSVLPVSTP
+1169 PSALPVSTP
-1178 LSGLLAG
+1178 LSGLLEG

-1202 YILLHSGARVAV
+1202 YILLHSGARVTV
-1214 AANGRLAVDLLAH
+1214 AANGKLAVDLLTS
-1227 TPHAW
+1227 TPDAW
-1232 DVVLMDLQM
+1232 DAVLMDLQM
-1241 PVMNGYEATRAIRAL
+1241 PVMNGYDATLAIRAL
-1256 GLPDLPIVAMTA
+1256 GLPDLPIIAMTA

-1290 IDVDDMIATLT
+1290 IDVDDMIQTLT
-1301 RLVPSE
+1301 RLVPAPLGNGGAVV
-1307 AGAARNGAAP
+1307 AGHAVVQ
-1317 SGAPAA
+1317 
-1323 DTPEVPASLPGID
+1323 TPEVPATVAGID

-1347 YAAFLALLKRF
+1347 YGAFLALLKRF
-1358 ENSQGDAVEETRRL
+1358 ENSQGDAVEETRHL
-1372 LAAGQARQAAQLLHR
+1372 LAEGRVLQATQLLHR

-1401 SLAGDAEKALKAA
+1401 SLAGEGEKALKTGQSHAIAA
-1414 PPQATA
+1414 
-1420 SLLHQLEHAMAEV
+1420 LLGRLEQAMAEV
-1433 IETARTLPL
+1433 IEAARALPSPL
-1442 PRSQPLAA
+1442 RRSQPAEA
-1450 APGDGQTDLRAGL
+1450 APGSGPVDLRASL
-1463 ADLLVLI
+1463 AELLVLI
-1470 RNNNLKALARF
+1470 GNNNLKALAQF
-1481 HALHPA
+1481 HALQPVLQQA
-1487 IRQSDRETAL
+1487 DREAAL
-1497 AMANAIETLNFSEAE
+1497 AMAQAIETLNFAEAE

>member
-1 MPVDSSILGA
+1 
-11 FRVQDL
+11 VQDL

-31 VLPTSLV
+31 VIPTALV
-38 FILLVAQSYTRER
+38 FLLLVAQSYTRER
-51 DHVVS
+51 DHVVR
-56 ETAQAARAVAAAVER
+56 ETAQAALAVAAAVER
-71 DLGGA
+71 DLSGA

-82 LARAPALQA
+82 LAASSALQ
-91 SDSGALR
+91 SDDVGALR
-98 ALADAVLPP
+98 ALSDSLLQPGLAVSTL
-107 PAAATFIISDAS
+107 IVSDAKE
-119 GRQLLNTALPAAQAP
+119 RQLINTTLPASQAP

-139 KWMASL
+139 KWAASIE
-145 QRARDAGQPRL
+145 RTREYGKPRL
-156 TSLLTTADG
+156 TSLLM
-165 APQLAL
+165 APDDVPRLAL
-171 NLPLPRQPG
+171 NLPLPRDK
-180 GAGGAWVLTALYPA
+180 GAAYVLTALYPP
-194 DYLPMLMRDLNM
+194 DYLSVLLRELHLPA
-206 PPYLGAVIINA
+206 YLGAAIINA

-232 GQRSAAPLLEAM
+232 GQRSATPLLEQI
-244 RQAREGVLRHASL
+244 RQSREGVLRHATL
-257 EGIDVYTGFHR
+257 EGLDVYTGFRR
-268 ARGDGWTVAV
+268 APDDSWTVAV
-278 TIRTSTVAD
+278 TMRTSTVTE
-287 ALLRSVVTGSLILAL
+287 ALLRSVVTGSVILAL
-302 LLGAAYA
+302 LLGAGFA

-315 GRLARTQHELTQ
+315 GRLASTLQELTL
-327 QIQAL
+327 QIHAL
-332 AQGKPLI
+332 AHGKPL
-339 LSKHSDRESADMAD
+339 LSNRHTDRESADMAS

-400 VDREL
+400 VGMDLR
-405 HIVMINQYLAAIN
+405 IVMINHYLAAIN

-425 LGRAVGAMLYDEAV
+425 LGRPVGAMLFDDAV
-439 RAEVERCLR
+439 RADVERCVR
-448 QVLETGAPIVDMELK
+448 QVLETGIPIVDMELK

-469 REQISHWVVSCH
+469 REQLSHWIVSYH

-492 VSCLWLD
+492 VSGLWLD
-499 ISERKR
+499 ISERR
-505 AEAEFRR
+505 RSEAEFRR

-517 ATIIE
+517 GTIIE

-536 SFEMVNRHTE
+536 SFEMVNRHAE

-561 HDFFPPQQASAFV
+561 HDFFPPQQASAFI

-620 VLGVSIDVSE
+620 VLGVSIDITE
-630 RKRASEV
+630 RKRATEV
-637 LHATTWRLEQSERF
+637 LHATTVRLEQSERF

-663 SYWGHDLR
+663 SYWGADLR
-671 CQFANKFYN
+671 CRFANNFYN
-680 EWFGRSSAELQGIH
+680 EWFGRNSAELTGIH
-694 MSDLLGQELFDVYAP
+694 MSELLGQELFDVHAP

-724 DLLDPAGQVRHT
+724 DLLDPAGQVCHT
-736 WTNYIPDFDDN
+736 WTNYIPDVDDG

-765 TELRLH
+765 TQLRLH

-778 RARDKAEAASV
+778 RARDKAEAAST

-867 RMLGSVGVLLAN
+867 RMLDSVGVLLAS

-892 DPRVPAELVGDA
+892 GPGVPDELVGDA

-916 NAVKFTTQ
+916 NAVKFTSQ
-924 GEVVLSIRSLAE
+924 GEVVLAIAKVAE
-936 DAASVTLEFS
+936 DAASTTLEFS

-954 GAAEQEHIFDAFS
+954 GAAEQERIFDAFS
-967 QGDSSTSRKY
+967 QGDSGTSRKY

-985 ICRRMVD
+985 ICRRMVE
-992 LMGGKISVSS
+992 LMGSKLSVKSA
-1002 TLGAGSDFR
+1002 LGEGSDFR
-1011 FHCRFERV
+1011 FSCRFDKV
-1019 AELAGTAADAP
+1019 APPSESPDKSAP
-1030 ARDAPQAL
+1030 KVL
-1038 SLLIIDDNASVRA
+1038 SLLIIDDNASVRT

-1063 SRSADGGAAGLALL
+1063 SRSADSAAAGLALL
-1077 RAHADGAQAA
+1077 RASASGLDGLPPA
-1087 DLVLLDAAMPG
+1087 DLLMLDAAMPG

-1110 DAQLALPPVIMLV
+1110 DEHLALPPVIMLV
-1123 ADQDSENLEHLADS
+1123 ADQDSENLERLANS
-1137 LMLAGI
+1137 LMLAGV
-1143 VSKPATPARLLAA
+1143 VSKPTTPARLLAA
-1156 VAAVRD
+1156 VTAARE
-1162 GRHGSGA
+1162 GRSA
-1169 PSVLPVSTP
+1169 PSVLPVSNP
-1178 LSGLLAG
+1178 LSGLLEG
-1185 MRVLLV
+1185 MRILLV

-1214 AANGRLAVDLLAH
+1214 AANGKMAVDMLTS
-1227 TPHAW
+1227 TPDAW
-1232 DVVLMDLQM
+1232 DAVLMDLQM
-1241 PVMNGYEATRAIRAL
+1241 PVMNGYDATLAIRAL
-1256 GLPDLPIVAMTA
+1256 GLPDLPIIAMTA

-1290 IDVDDMIATLT
+1290 IDVDEMIQTLT
-1301 RLVPSE
+1301 RLVQAPQRKGNSAFH
-1307 AGAARNGAAP
+1307 AGN
-1317 SGAPAA
+1317 
-1323 DTPEVPASLPGID
+1323 TPTETLEVPARVPGID

-1347 YAAFLALLKRF
+1347 YGAFLALLKRF

-1394 LGATHIA
+1394 LGAAHIA
-1401 SLAGDAEKALKAA
+1401 SLAGEAEKALQGGHAH
-1414 PPQATA
+1414 ATA
-1420 SLLHQLEHAMAEV
+1420 ALLGQLELAMAEV
-1433 IETARTLPL
+1433 IEAARALPS
-1442 PRSQPLAA
+1442 PQRRSQPAPP
-1450 APGDGQTDLRAGL
+1450 APGSEPFDLRAGL
-1463 ADLLVLI
+1463 AELLVLLG
-1470 RNNNLKALARF
+1470 NNNLKALAQF

-1487 IRQSDRETAL
+1487 LQQSDREAAL

>member
-1 MPVDSSILGA
+1 M
-11 FRVQDL
+11 QDL

-31 VLPTSLV
+31 VMPTALV
-38 FILLVAQSYTRER
+38 FLLLVAQSYTRER
-51 DHVVS
+51 EHVVS

-71 DLGGA
+71 DLNGA

-82 LARAPALQA
+82 LAAAPALQA
-91 SDSGALR
+91 EDIGALR
-98 ALADAVLPP
+98 ILADSLLQPGMAVS
-107 PAAATFIISDAS
+107 AFIVSDAR
-119 GRQLLNTALPAAQAP
+119 GRQLINTALPANLAP

-139 KWMASL
+139 KWAASME
-145 QRARDAGQPRL
+145 RTREYGKPRL
-156 TSLLTTADG
+156 TSLLM
-165 APQLAL
+165 APDEVPRLAL
-171 NLPLPRQPG
+171 NLPLPRAQ
-180 GAGGAWVLTALYPA
+180 GAAHVLIALYPP
-194 DYLPMLMRDLNM
+194 DYLPLLLRELHL
-206 PPYLGAVIINA
+206 PAYLGAAIINA

-232 GQRSAAPLLEAM
+232 GQRSVAPLLEQI
-244 RQAREGVLRHASL
+244 RQAREGVLRHATL
-257 EGIDVYTGFHR
+257 EDLDVYTGFRR
-268 ARGDGWTVAV
+268 APDDSWTVAI
-278 TIRTSTVAD
+278 TMRTSTVAE
-287 ALLRSVVTGSLILAL
+287 ALLGSVVTGSVILAL
-302 LLGAAYA
+302 LLGAGFA

-315 GRLARTQHELTQ
+315 SRLASTLQELTL

-332 AQGKPLI
+332 AQGKPL
-339 LSKHSDRESADMAD
+339 LSNKHADRESADMAA
-353 ALGALERDLRRHR
+353 ALSALERDLRRHR

-386 LETVYATAPIGMLF
+386 LETVYATAPIGLLF
-400 VDREL
+400 VGLDLR
-405 HIVMINQYLAAIN
+405 IVMINHYLAAIH

-425 LGRAVGAMLYDEAV
+425 LGRPVGAMLCDDAV
-439 RAEVERCLR
+439 RADVERCVR
-448 QVLETGAPIVDMELK
+448 QVLQTGMPIVDIELK

-469 REQISHWVVSCH
+469 REQLSHWIVSYH

-492 VSCLWLD
+492 VSGLWLD
-499 ISERKR
+499 ITERKR
-505 AEAEFRR
+505 SEAEFRR

-517 ATIIE
+517 GTIIE

-536 SFEMVNRHTE
+536 SFEMVNRHAE

-561 HDFFPPQQASAFV
+561 HDFFPPQQADAFV

-620 VLGVSIDVSE
+620 VLGVSIDITE
-630 RKRASEV
+630 RKRATEV
-637 LHATTWRLEQSERF
+637 LHATTLRLEQNERF

-663 SYWGHDLR
+663 SYWGADLR
-671 CQFANKFYN
+671 CRFANKFYN
-680 EWFGRSSAELQGIH
+680 EWFGRSSAELAGIH
-694 MSDLLGQELFDVYAP
+694 MRELLGHELFDVYAT

-724 DLLDPAGQVRHT
+724 DLLDPTGQVCHT
-736 WTNYIPDFDDN
+736 WTNYIPDVDDS

-752 FFVLAS
+752 FFVMAS

-771 ELNEQMV
+771 ELNEQML
-778 RARDKAEAASV
+778 RARDKAEAAST

-853 AGQMVLEQ
+853 AGQMLLEQ
-861 RRFQLE
+861 HRFQLD
-867 RMLGSVGVLLAN
+867 RLLGSVSVLLAN

-892 DPRVPAELVGDA
+892 EPGVPDELIGDA
-904 LRVEQILINLVG
+904 LRVEQILLNLVG
-916 NAVKFTTQ
+916 NAVKFTAH
-924 GEVVLSIRSLAE
+924 GEVVLAITMVAE
-936 DAASVTLEFS
+936 DAASATLEFS

-954 GAAEQEHIFDAFS
+954 AAAEQERIFDAFS
-967 QGDSSTSRKY
+967 QGDSGTSRKY

-985 ICRRMVD
+985 ICRRMVE
-992 LMGGKISVSS
+992 LMGGKLSVTSA
-1002 TLGAGSDFR
+1002 LGQGSDFR
-1011 FHCRFERV
+1011 FSCRFDKVTPPPEPP
-1019 AELAGTAADAP
+1019 GKSTP
-1030 ARDAPQAL
+1030 KTL

-1063 SRSADGGAAGLALL
+1063 SRSADSGTAGLALL
-1077 RAHADGAQAA
+1077 RASASGLDGLPPA

-1098 MDGISMLTEARA
+1098 MDGISMLTEART
-1110 DAQLALPPVIMLV
+1110 DEHLVLPPVIMLV
-1123 ADQDSENLEHLADS
+1123 ADQGSENLERLADS

-1156 VAAVRD
+1156 VTAVRD
-1162 GRHGSGA
+1162 GRNGRSA
-1169 PSVLPVSTP
+1169 PSALPVSTP
-1178 LSGLLAG
+1178 LSGLLEG

-1202 YILLHSGARVAV
+1202 YILLHSGAHVAM
-1214 AANGRLAVDLLAH
+1214 AANGQLAVDLLSN

-1241 PVMNGYEATRAIRAL
+1241 PVMNGYDATLAIRAL
-1256 GLPDLPIVAMTA
+1256 GLPDLPIIAMTA
-1268 NAMDEDR
+1268 NAMHEDR

-1290 IDVDDMIATLT
+1290 IDVDEMIETLI
-1301 RLVPSE
+1301 RLVPAPLGGSGGTVP
-1307 AGAARNGAAP
+1307 AGHAVAP
-1317 SGAPAA
+1317 M
-1323 DTPEVPASLPGID
+1323 PEVPATVPGID
-1336 LAAALHRFGGD
+1336 LAAALQRFGGD
-1347 YAAFLALLKRF
+1347 YGAFLALLKRF

-1372 LAAGQARQAAQLLHR
+1372 LAAGQTQQAAQLLHR

-1394 LGATHIA
+1394 LGATHVA
-1401 SLAGDAEKALKAA
+1401 RLAAEAEKILKTG
-1414 PPQATA
+1414 QSHATA
-1420 SLLHQLEHAMAEV
+1420 ALLGQLELAMAEV
-1433 IETARTLPL
+1433 IKATRALPSPL
-1442 PRSQPLAA
+1442 RRGQPPVAASGSAPLDVHASLAE
-1450 APGDGQTDLRAGL
+1450 
-1463 ADLLVLI
+1463 LLVLI
-1470 RNNNLKALARF
+1470 RNNNLKALAHF
-1481 HALHPA
+1481 HALQPTLQ
-1487 IRQSDRETAL
+1487 QSDREAAL